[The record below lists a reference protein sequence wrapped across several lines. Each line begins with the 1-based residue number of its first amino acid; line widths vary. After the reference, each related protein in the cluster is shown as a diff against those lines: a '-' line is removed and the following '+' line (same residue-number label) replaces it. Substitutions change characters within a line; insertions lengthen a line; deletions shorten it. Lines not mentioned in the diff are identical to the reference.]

1 MKKRRGIL
9 FALGIVLTLSVAVPA
24 VAAENVTGTTV
35 TQDSAENEQEQ
46 EAPKE
51 NSTDA
56 AQIPQIQ
63 DEEKSADAA
72 GAEKEV
78 TPTWEKH
85 KTDGGEAWRLKLGE
99 STDPDNDGYAHDT
112 VYTNDGKTYCFNEEG
127 DMTTGYVK
135 VDASATDSSATDP
148 SAVKLDPG
156 LYYFSKEGNDPSTDT
171 LGSMLKDCWAQ
182 EADENGAWHYLGSD
196 GKAVNTGEKAGWQQP
211 EEDWYY
217 LKEDGTIDTSKAG
230 WVQIENVWMKA
241 GKGVAAIQKAGWY
254 QIENRW
260 YMLKNDGS
268 RDTSKVNWQ
277 QINGNWYFLKADG
290 SRDTSKT
297 GMQTGINGKTY
308 FLNAEG
314 VPQNGFQ
321 TVNGVAYYF
330 DVQAGTARQLGN
342 NWQQMNG
349 SWYWIEN
356 GRVAT
361 GWRAINGKWYYL
373 NPADGRML
381 TGFYKD
387 ATGQLFY
394 SDGSGAM
401 LSTTGWYLM
410 NGTWYWVNGNGSLAT
425 GWINVG
431 GTWYYMG
438 ENGAMKT
445 GWYQV
450 NGAWYYSNGSG
461 AMQTGW
467 LNRGGTWYYLT
478 GSGAMVEGW
487 AYIGGSWYYMV
498 PGNGAMVG
506 AGWHLID
513 NSWYYMNG
521 SGAMCSNRWIGN
533 YYVGGSGAML
543 TNTWVGSYWVGADGN
558 WIPNYD
564 PDQNA
569 KWVQDGNTWYYQR
582 TDGSR
587 ITNSWKK
594 INGTWYYFAG
604 SGAMLTGWNVVGG
617 SWYFFNG
624 SGAMQTGWGQVD
636 GSWYYFGGDGAMKTG
651 WINDG
656 KRNYYLKP
664 NGVWKNILI
673 GVIGNNEA
681 GAATTAAKVREM
693 GVDAVIVTGGY
704 DPSQYDGIII
714 PGGGDLDPSRY
725 GQANTGSSNIDNVLD
740 DRQIDAVKRSAEA
753 GKPVLGICKGIQLV
767 NVAFGGT
774 LNQNIGGH
782 MGVWHSAHVVAGGWL
797 SGVYSGSVSVL
808 SYHHQSIRD
817 LAPGF
822 QVDMRAGDGTVEAI
836 SNSAKRVYGV
846 QFHPEQMNND
856 AGNRCMKQFVAICT
870 N

>member
-35 TQDSAENEQEQ
+35 TQDSVENEQEQ

-51 NSTDA
+51 NDTDA

-63 DEEKSADAA
+63 DEEKSADVA

-78 TPTWEKH
+78 APTWEKY

-99 STDPDNDGYAHDT
+99 STDPDNNGYAHDT
-112 VYTNDGKTYCFNEEG
+112 VYTNDGKTYYINEDG

-135 VDASATDSSATDP
+135 VDDSATDP
-148 SAVKLDPG
+148 SADKLEPG

-182 EADENGAWHYLGSD
+182 EADENGAWYYLGSD
-196 GKAVNTGEKAGWQQP
+196 GKAVNTGEKTGWQQP

-217 LKEDGTIDTSKAG
+217 LKEDGTIDTSKTG

-241 GKGVAAIQKAGWY
+241 DKGVAVIQNAGWY

-260 YMLKNDGS
+260 YMLKNDGT

-277 QINGNWYFLKADG
+277 QINGSWYFLKTDG

-349 SWYWIEN
+349 AWYWIEN

-361 GWRAINGKWYYL
+361 GWRVINGKWYYL

-394 SDGSGAM
+394 SEGSGAM
-401 LSTTGWYLM
+401 LSTTGWYLL

-450 NGAWYYSNGSG
+450 KGVWYYSNGSG

-478 GSGAMVEGW
+478 GSGAMATGW
-487 AYIGGSWYYMV
+487 INLGGTWYYLN
-498 PGNGAMVG
+498 PGNGDMMG
-506 AGWHLID
+506 AGWHLI
-513 NSWYYMNG
+513 NNKWYYFDG
-521 SGAMCSNRWIGN
+521 SGAMYSNRWIGN
-533 YYVGGSGAML
+533 YYVGGNGDML
-543 TNTWVGSYWVGADGN
+543 TNTWVGSYWVGADGK

-564 PDQNA
+564 PDANA
-569 KWVQDGNTWYYQR
+569 NWVKSGNTWYYQR
-582 TDGSR
+582 PDGSKL
-587 ITNSWKK
+587 TNSWKR
-594 INGTWYYFAG
+594 IN
-604 SGAMLTGWNVVGG
+604 
-617 SWYFFNG
+617 
-624 SGAMQTGWGQVD
+624 
-636 GSWYYFGGDGAMKTG
+636 GSWYYFGADSAMTTG
-651 WINDG
+651 WKYVDGYKFYFGTDG
-656 KRNYYLKP
+656 KM
-664 NGVWKNILI
+664 VQDVDSLI
-673 GVIGNNEA
+673 GKQSSYKLTVNRVKCQVTAYAANETGNYCIPVKTFTCSV
-681 GAATTAAKVREM
+681 GKAATPTHVGTYQTLRKSNPVELM
-693 GVDAVIVTGGY
+693 GPSWGKYGTQINAYGDWFHSVACSNP
-704 DPSQYDGIII
+704 DP
-714 PGGGDLDPSRY
+714 
-725 GQANTGSSNIDNVLD
+725 T
-740 DRQIDAVKRSAEA
+740 
-753 GKPVLGICKGIQLV
+753 
-767 NVAFGGT
+767 
-774 LNQNIGGH
+774 
-782 MGVWHSAHVVAGGWL
+782 
-797 SGVYSGSVSVL
+797 YS
-808 SYHHQSIRD
+808 
-817 LAPGF
+817 LA
-822 QVDMRAGDGTVEAI
+822 
-836 SNSAKRVYGV
+836 
-846 QFHPEQMNND
+846 
-856 AGNRCMKQFVAICT
+856 AGNYNMLGQPASHGCVRLCVRDAKWIYDNCGLYTTVVVSDTEYTPFDKVPTIKIPAGQNWDPTDTDARR
-870 N
+870 

>member
-35 TQDSAENEQEQ
+35 TQDSVENEQEQ
-46 EAPKE
+46 EASKE
-51 NSTDA
+51 NETDA

-78 TPTWEKH
+78 APTWEKH

-99 STDPDNDGYAHDT
+99 STAPDNDGYAHDT
-112 VYTNDGKTYCFNEEG
+112 VYTNDGKIYYVYTIDGKTYCINKDG

-135 VDASATDSSATDP
+135 VDASATDPSATDP

-182 EADENGAWHYLGSD
+182 EADENGAWYYLGSD
-196 GKAVNTGEKAGWQQP
+196 GKTKNTGEKTGWQQP

-217 LKEDGTIDTSKAG
+217 LKEDGTIDTSKTG

-241 GKGVAAIQKAGWY
+241 DKGVAAIQNAGWY

-260 YMLKNDGS
+260 YMLKNDGT

-277 QINGNWYFLKADG
+277 QINGSWYFLKADG

-321 TVNGVAYYF
+321 IVNGVAYYF

-349 SWYWIEN
+349 AWYWIEN

-361 GWRAINGKWYYL
+361 GWRVINGKWYYL

-450 NGAWYYSNGSG
+450 KGVWYYSNGSG

-478 GSGAMVEGW
+478 GSGAMATGW
-487 AYIGGSWYYMV
+487 INLGGTWYYLN
-498 PGNGAMVG
+498 PGNGDMVG
-506 AGWHLID
+506 AGWHLI
-513 NSWYYMNG
+513 NNKWYYFGG
-521 SGAMCSNRWIGN
+521 SGAMYSNRWIGN
-533 YYVGGSGAML
+533 YYVGGNGEML
-543 TNTWVGSYWVGADGN
+543 TNTWVGSYWVGADGK

-564 PDQNA
+564 PDVNA
-569 KWVQDGNTWYYQR
+569 NWVKSGNTWYYQR
-582 TDGSR
+582 PDGSKL
-587 ITNSWKK
+587 TNSWKR
-594 INGTWYYFAG
+594 IN
-604 SGAMLTGWNVVGG
+604 
-617 SWYFFNG
+617 
-624 SGAMQTGWGQVD
+624 
-636 GSWYYFGGDGAMKTG
+636 GSWYYFGADGAMTTG
-651 WINDG
+651 WKYVDGYKFYFGTDG
-656 KRNYYLKP
+656 KMVQDVDK
-664 NGVWKNILI
+664 LI
-673 GVIGNNEA
+673 GKQSSYRITVNRVKCQVTVYAANETGNYCIPVKTFTCSVGKA
-681 GAATTAAKVREM
+681 GTPTHAGTYATLKKQNPVELMEPSWGKYGTQINNYGDWFHSVACSNPDPTYALAAGNYNMLGQPASHGCVRLCVRDAKWIYDNCGLYTR
-693 GVDAVIVTGGY
+693 VDISDTEYTPFDKAPTIKIPASQNW
-704 DPSQYDGIII
+704 DP
-714 PGGGDLDPSRY
+714 
-725 GQANTGSSNIDNVLD
+725 T
-740 DRQIDAVKRSAEA
+740 DA
-753 GKPVLGICKGIQLV
+753 
-767 NVAFGGT
+767 
-774 LNQNIGGH
+774 
-782 MGVWHSAHVVAGGWL
+782 
-797 SGVYSGSVSVL
+797 
-808 SYHHQSIRD
+808 D
-817 LAPGF
+817 
-822 QVDMRAGDGTVEAI
+822 
-836 SNSAKRVYGV
+836 AKR
-846 QFHPEQMNND
+846 
-856 AGNRCMKQFVAICT
+856 
-870 N
+870 

>member
-1 MKKRRGIL
+1 MYVRKNTGGEQMKKRRGIL
-9 FALGIVLTLSVAVPA
+9 FALGIVLSLSVAVPA

-35 TQDSAENEQEQ
+35 TQDSVENEQEQ
-46 EAPKE
+46 EASKE
-51 NSTDA
+51 NETDA

-78 TPTWEKH
+78 APTWEKH
-85 KTDGGEAWRLKLGE
+85 KTDGGEVWRLKLG
-99 STDPDNDGYAHDT
+99 DARDT
-112 VYTNDGKTYCFNEEG
+112 FYTNDGKTYYINKDG

-135 VDASATDSSATDP
+135 VDASATDPSATDP

-217 LKEDGTIDTSKAG
+217 LKEDGTIDTSKTG

-241 GKGVAAIQKAGWY
+241 DKGVAAIQNAGWY

-260 YMLKNDGS
+260 YMLKNDGT

-277 QINGNWYFLKADG
+277 QINGSWYFLKADG

-349 SWYWIEN
+349 AWYWIEN

-361 GWRAINGKWYYL
+361 GWRVINGKWYYL

-478 GSGAMVEGW
+478 GSGAMATGW
-487 AYIGGSWYYMV
+487 INLGGTWYYLN
-498 PGNGAMVG
+498 PGNGDMMG
-506 AGWHLID
+506 AGWHLI
-513 NSWYYMNG
+513 NNKWYYFGG
-521 SGAMCSNRWIGN
+521 SGAMYSNRWIGN
-533 YYVGGSGAML
+533 YYVGGNGDML
-543 TNTWVGSYWVGADGN
+543 TNTWVGSYWVGADGK

-564 PDQNA
+564 PDANA
-569 KWVQDGNTWYYQR
+569 NWVKSGNTWYYQR
-582 TDGSR
+582 PDGSKL
-587 ITNSWKK
+587 TNSWKR
-594 INGTWYYFAG
+594 IN
-604 SGAMLTGWNVVGG
+604 
-617 SWYFFNG
+617 
-624 SGAMQTGWGQVD
+624 
-636 GSWYYFGGDGAMKTG
+636 GSWYYFGADGAMTTG
-651 WINDG
+651 WKYVDGYKFYFGTDG
-656 KRNYYLKP
+656 KM
-664 NGVWKNILI
+664 VQDVDSLI
-673 GVIGNNEA
+673 GKQSSYKLTVNRVKCQVTAYAANETGNYCIPVKTFTCSV
-681 GAATTAAKVREM
+681 GKAATPTHVGTYQTLRKSNPVELM
-693 GVDAVIVTGGY
+693 GPSWGKYGTQINAYGDWFHSVACSNP
-704 DPSQYDGIII
+704 DP
-714 PGGGDLDPSRY
+714 
-725 GQANTGSSNIDNVLD
+725 T
-740 DRQIDAVKRSAEA
+740 
-753 GKPVLGICKGIQLV
+753 
-767 NVAFGGT
+767 
-774 LNQNIGGH
+774 
-782 MGVWHSAHVVAGGWL
+782 
-797 SGVYSGSVSVL
+797 YS
-808 SYHHQSIRD
+808 
-817 LAPGF
+817 LA
-822 QVDMRAGDGTVEAI
+822 
-836 SNSAKRVYGV
+836 
-846 QFHPEQMNND
+846 
-856 AGNRCMKQFVAICT
+856 AGNYNMLGQPASHGCVRLCVRDAKWIYDNCGLYTTVVVSDTEYTPFDKVPTIKIPAGQNWDPTDTDARR
-870 N
+870 

>member
-63 DEEKSADAA
+63 DEEKTADAD
-72 GAEKEV
+72 GKEKEV
-78 TPTWEKH
+78 TPTWEKYE
-85 KTDGGEAWRLKLGE
+85 TENGDVWRLKLGE
-99 STDPDNDGYAHDT
+99 STPPDNDGYARDT
-112 VYTNDGKTYCFNEEG
+112 VYTNNGNTYYINKDG
-127 DMTTGYVK
+127 DMSTGYVK
-135 VDASATDSSATDP
+135 VDDSATDP
-148 SAVKLDPG
+148 SADKLEPG
-156 LYYFSKEGNDPSTDT
+156 LYYFSKEGNDPSADT

-211 EEDWYY
+211 EKDWYY

-241 GKGVAAIQKAGWY
+241 GKGVATIQKAGWY

-361 GWRAINGKWYYL
+361 GWRVINGKWYYL

-401 LSTTGWYLM
+401 LSTTGWYQL

-450 NGAWYYSNGSG
+450 KGVWYYSNGSG

-478 GSGAMVEGW
+478 GSGAMATGW
-487 AYIGGSWYYMV
+487 INLGGTWYYLN
-498 PGNGAMVG
+498 PGNGDMVG
-506 AGWHLID
+506 AGWHLI
-513 NSWYYMNG
+513 NN
-521 SGAMCSNRWIGN
+521 
-533 YYVGGSGAML
+533 
-543 TNTWVGSYWVGADGN
+543 
-558 WIPNYD
+558 
-564 PDQNA
+564 
-569 KWVQDGNTWYYQR
+569 K
-582 TDGSR
+582 
-587 ITNSWKK
+587 
-594 INGTWYYFAG
+594 
-604 SGAMLTGWNVVGG
+604 
-617 SWYFFNG
+617 
-624 SGAMQTGWGQVD
+624 
-636 GSWYYFGGDGAMKTG
+636 WYYFGADGAMTTG
-651 WINDG
+651 WKYVDGYKFYFGTDG
-656 KRNYYLKP
+656 KMVQDVDK
-664 NGVWKNILI
+664 LI
-673 GVIGNNEA
+673 GKQSSYRITVNRVKCQVTVYAANETGNYCIPVKTFTCSVGKA
-681 GAATTAAKVREM
+681 GTPTHAGTYATLKKQNPVELMGPSWGKYGTQINNYGDWFHSVACSNPDPTYALAAGNYNMLGQPASHGCVRLCVRDAKWIYDNCGLYTR
-693 GVDAVIVTGGY
+693 VDISDTEYTPFDKAPTIKIPASQNW
-704 DPSQYDGIII
+704 DP
-714 PGGGDLDPSRY
+714 
-725 GQANTGSSNIDNVLD
+725 T
-740 DRQIDAVKRSAEA
+740 DA
-753 GKPVLGICKGIQLV
+753 
-767 NVAFGGT
+767 
-774 LNQNIGGH
+774 
-782 MGVWHSAHVVAGGWL
+782 
-797 SGVYSGSVSVL
+797 
-808 SYHHQSIRD
+808 D
-817 LAPGF
+817 
-822 QVDMRAGDGTVEAI
+822 
-836 SNSAKRVYGV
+836 AKR
-846 QFHPEQMNND
+846 
-856 AGNRCMKQFVAICT
+856 
-870 N
+870 

>member
-51 NSTDA
+51 NNTDA

-72 GAEKEV
+72 GAEKKV
-78 TPTWEKH
+78 APTWEKH
-85 KTDGGEAWRLKLGE
+85 ETNGGEAWRLKLGE
-99 STDPDNDGYAHDT
+99 STVPDNDGYAHDI
-112 VYTNDGKTYCFNEEG
+112 VYTNDGKTYYINKDG

-135 VDASATDSSATDP
+135 VDASATDPSATDP

-171 LGSMLKDCWAQ
+171 FGSMLKDCWAQ
-182 EADENGAWHYLGSD
+182 EADENGAWYYLGLD
-196 GKAVNTGEKAGWQQP
+196 GKAVNTGEKTGWQQP

-217 LKEDGTIDTSKAG
+217 LKEDGTIDTSKTG

-241 GKGVAAIQKAGWY
+241 DKGVAAIQNAGWY

-260 YMLKNDGS
+260 YMLKNDGT

-277 QINGNWYFLKADG
+277 QINGSWYFLKTDG

-349 SWYWIEN
+349 AWYWIEN

-361 GWRAINGKWYYL
+361 GWRVINGKWYYL

-401 LSTTGWYLM
+401 LSTTGWYLL

-450 NGAWYYSNGSG
+450 KGVWYYANGSG

-478 GSGAMVEGW
+478 GSGAMATGW
-487 AYIGGSWYYMV
+487 INLGGTWYYLN
-498 PGNGAMVG
+498 PGNGDMMG
-506 AGWHLID
+506 AGWHLI
-513 NSWYYMNG
+513 NNKWYYFGG
-521 SGAMCSNRWIGN
+521 SGAMYSNRWIGN
-533 YYVGGSGAML
+533 YYVGGNGEML
-543 TNTWVGSYWVGADGN
+543 TNTWVGSYWVGADGK

-564 PDQNA
+564 PDANA
-569 KWVQDGNTWYYQR
+569 NWVKSGNTWYYQR
-582 TDGSR
+582 PDGSKL
-587 ITNSWKK
+587 TNSWKR
-594 INGTWYYFAG
+594 IN
-604 SGAMLTGWNVVGG
+604 
-617 SWYFFNG
+617 
-624 SGAMQTGWGQVD
+624 
-636 GSWYYFGGDGAMKTG
+636 GSWYYFGADGAMTTG
-651 WINDG
+651 WKYVDGYKFYFGTDG
-656 KRNYYLKP
+656 KMVQDVDK
-664 NGVWKNILI
+664 LI
-673 GVIGNNEA
+673 GKQSSYRITVNRVKCQVTVYAANETGNYCIPVKTFTCSVGKA
-681 GAATTAAKVREM
+681 GTPTHAGTYATLKKQNPVELMGPSWGKYGTQINNYGDWFHSVACSNPDPTYALAAGNYNMLGQPASHGCVRLCVRDAKWIYDNCGLYTR
-693 GVDAVIVTGGY
+693 VDISDTEYTPFDKAPTIKIPASQNW
-704 DPSQYDGIII
+704 DP
-714 PGGGDLDPSRY
+714 
-725 GQANTGSSNIDNVLD
+725 T
-740 DRQIDAVKRSAEA
+740 DA
-753 GKPVLGICKGIQLV
+753 
-767 NVAFGGT
+767 
-774 LNQNIGGH
+774 
-782 MGVWHSAHVVAGGWL
+782 
-797 SGVYSGSVSVL
+797 
-808 SYHHQSIRD
+808 D
-817 LAPGF
+817 
-822 QVDMRAGDGTVEAI
+822 
-836 SNSAKRVYGV
+836 AKR
-846 QFHPEQMNND
+846 
-856 AGNRCMKQFVAICT
+856 
-870 N
+870 

>member
-1 MKKRRGIL
+1 M
-9 FALGIVLTLSVAVPA
+9 GIVLTLAVAVPA
-24 VAAENVTGTTV
+24 AAAENVTGTTV
-35 TQDSAENEQEQ
+35 TQDFAENEKQQ

-51 NSTDA
+51 NATDA

-63 DEEKSADAA
+63 DKEKSADAD

-78 TPTWEKH
+78 TPTWKKFETK
-85 KTDGGEAWRLKLGE
+85 DGVVWKLKLG
-99 STDPDNDGYAHDT
+99 DGDAHDT
-112 VYTNDGKTYCFNEEG
+112 VYTNDGKTYYINKDG
-127 DMTTGYVK
+127 GMTTGYVK
-135 VDASATDSSATDP
+135 VDDSATNP
-148 SAVKLDPG
+148 SADKLKPG
-156 LYYFSKEGNDPSTDT
+156 LYYFSKEGNNPSTDT

-182 EADENGAWHYLGSD
+182 EADGNGAWHYLGSD
-196 GKAVNTGEKAGWQQP
+196 GKAADTREKAGWQQP

-217 LKEDGTIDTSKAG
+217 LKEDGTVDTSKTG

-241 GKGVAAIQKAGWY
+241 DKGVAAIQNAGWY

-260 YMLKNDGS
+260 YMLKNDGT

-277 QINGNWYFLKADG
+277 QINGSWYFLKADG

-330 DVQAGTARQLGN
+330 DVQAGTARQLEN

-361 GWRAINGKWYYL
+361 GWRVINGKWYYL

-478 GSGAMVEGW
+478 GSGAMATGW
-487 AYIGGSWYYMV
+487 IKLGGTWYYLN
-498 PGNGAMVG
+498 PGNGDMKIGWYQVNGAWYYSNGSGAMQTGWLNHGGTWYYLTGSGAMATGWINLGGTWYYLNPGNGSMVG
-506 AGWHLID
+506 AGWHLI
-513 NSWYYMNG
+513 NNKWYYFDG
-521 SGAMCSNRWIGN
+521 SGAMYSNRWIGN
-533 YYVGGSGAML
+533 YYVGGNGEML
-543 TNTWVGSYWVGADGN
+543 ANTWVGSYWVGADGK

-564 PDQNA
+564 PDANA
-569 KWVQDGNTWYYQR
+569 NWVKSGNTWYYQR
-582 TDGSR
+582 PDGSR
-587 ITNSWKK
+587 LTNSWKR
-594 INGTWYYFAG
+594 IN
-604 SGAMLTGWNVVGG
+604 
-617 SWYFFNG
+617 
-624 SGAMQTGWGQVD
+624 
-636 GSWYYFGGDGAMKTG
+636 GSWYYFGADGAMTTG
-651 WINDG
+651 WKYVDGYKFYFGTDG
-656 KRNYYLKP
+656 KMVQDVDK
-664 NGVWKNILI
+664 LI
-673 GVIGNNEA
+673 GKQSSYKLTVNRVKCQVTVYAANETGNYCIPVKTFTCSVGKAETPTHVGTYQTLRKSNPVEL
-681 GAATTAAKVREM
+681 M
-693 GVDAVIVTGGY
+693 GPSWGKYGTQINAYGDWFHSVACSNP
-704 DPSQYDGIII
+704 DP
-714 PGGGDLDPSRY
+714 
-725 GQANTGSSNIDNVLD
+725 T
-740 DRQIDAVKRSAEA
+740 
-753 GKPVLGICKGIQLV
+753 
-767 NVAFGGT
+767 
-774 LNQNIGGH
+774 
-782 MGVWHSAHVVAGGWL
+782 
-797 SGVYSGSVSVL
+797 YS
-808 SYHHQSIRD
+808 
-817 LAPGF
+817 LA
-822 QVDMRAGDGTVEAI
+822 
-836 SNSAKRVYGV
+836 
-846 QFHPEQMNND
+846 
-856 AGNRCMKQFVAICT
+856 AGNYNMLGQPASHGCVRLCVRDAKWIYDNCGLYTTVVVSDTEYTPFDKVPTIKIPAGQNWDPTDTDARR
-870 N
+870 

>member
-1 MKKRRGIL
+1 MKKRRSIL
-9 FALGIVLTLSVAVPA
+9 FALGIVLTLSVAVPTI
-24 VAAENVTGTTV
+24 AAENVTGTTV

-46 EAPKE
+46 EASKE
-51 NSTDA
+51 NETDA

-63 DEEKSADAA
+63 DEEKTADAD
-72 GAEKEV
+72 GKEKEV
-78 TPTWEKH
+78 TPTWEKYE
-85 KTDGGEAWRLKLGE
+85 TENGDAWRLKLGE
-99 STDPDNDGYAHDT
+99 STPPDNDGYARDT
-112 VYTNDGKTYCFNEEG
+112 VYTNNGNTYYINKDG
-127 DMTTGYVK
+127 DMSTGYVK
-135 VDASATDSSATDP
+135 VDDSATDP
-148 SAVKLDPG
+148 SADKLEPG
-156 LYYFSKEGNDPSTDT
+156 LYYFSKEGNDPSADT

-217 LKEDGTIDTSKAG
+217 LKEDGTIDTSKTG

-241 GKGVAAIQKAGWY
+241 DKGVAAIQNAGWY

-277 QINGNWYFLKADG
+277 QINGSWYFLKTDG

-361 GWRAINGKWYYL
+361 GWRVINGKWYYL

-401 LSTTGWYLM
+401 LNTTGWYLL

-450 NGAWYYSNGSG
+450 KGAWYYSNGSG

-478 GSGAMVEGW
+478 GSGAMATGW
-487 AYIGGSWYYMV
+487 INLGGTWYYLN
-498 PGNGAMVG
+498 PGNGDMVG
-506 AGWHLID
+506 AGWHLI
-513 NSWYYMNG
+513 NNKWYYFGG
-521 SGAMCSNRWIGN
+521 SGAMYSNRWIGN
-533 YYVGGSGAML
+533 YYVGGNGEML
-543 TNTWVGSYWVGADGN
+543 SNTWVGSYWVGADGK

-564 PDQNA
+564 PDANA
-569 KWVQDGNTWYYQR
+569 NWVKSGNTWYYQR
-582 TDGSR
+582 PDGSKL
-587 ITNSWKK
+587 TNSWKR
-594 INGTWYYFAG
+594 IN
-604 SGAMLTGWNVVGG
+604 
-617 SWYFFNG
+617 
-624 SGAMQTGWGQVD
+624 
-636 GSWYYFGGDGAMKTG
+636 GSWYYFGADGAMTTG
-651 WINDG
+651 WKYVDGYKFYFGTDG
-656 KRNYYLKP
+656 KMVQDVDK
-664 NGVWKNILI
+664 LI
-673 GVIGNNEA
+673 GKQSSYRITVNRVKCQVTVYAANETGNYCIPVKTFTCSVGKA
-681 GAATTAAKVREM
+681 GTPTHAGTYATLKKQNPVELMGPSWGKYGTQINNYGDWFHSVACSNPDPTYALAAGNYNMLGQPASHGCVRLCVRDAKWIYDNCGLYTR
-693 GVDAVIVTGGY
+693 VDISDTEYTPFDKAPTIKIPAGQNW
-704 DPSQYDGIII
+704 DP
-714 PGGGDLDPSRY
+714 
-725 GQANTGSSNIDNVLD
+725 T
-740 DRQIDAVKRSAEA
+740 DA
-753 GKPVLGICKGIQLV
+753 
-767 NVAFGGT
+767 
-774 LNQNIGGH
+774 
-782 MGVWHSAHVVAGGWL
+782 
-797 SGVYSGSVSVL
+797 
-808 SYHHQSIRD
+808 D
-817 LAPGF
+817 
-822 QVDMRAGDGTVEAI
+822 
-836 SNSAKRVYGV
+836 AKR
-846 QFHPEQMNND
+846 
-856 AGNRCMKQFVAICT
+856 
-870 N
+870 

>member
-1 MKKRRGIL
+1 MYVRKNTGGEQMKKRRGIL
-9 FALGIVLTLSVAVPA
+9 FALGIVLSLSVAVPA

-35 TQDSAENEQEQ
+35 TQDSVENEQAQ
-46 EAPKE
+46 EASKE
-51 NSTDA
+51 NETDA

-63 DEEKSADAA
+63 DEEKTADAD
-72 GAEKEV
+72 GKEKEV
-78 TPTWEKH
+78 TPTWEKYE
-85 KTDGGEAWRLKLGE
+85 TENGDVWRLKLGE
-99 STDPDNDGYAHDT
+99 STPPDNDGYARDT
-112 VYTNDGKTYCFNEEG
+112 VYTNNGNTYYINKDR
-127 DMTTGYVK
+127 DMSTGYVK
-135 VDASATDSSATDP
+135 VDDSATDP
-148 SAVKLDPG
+148 SADKLEPG
-156 LYYFSKEGNDPSTDT
+156 LYYFSKEGNDPSADT

-211 EEDWYY
+211 EKDWYY

-241 GKGVAAIQKAGWY
+241 GKGVATIQKAGWY

-361 GWRAINGKWYYL
+361 GWRVINGKWYYL

-450 NGAWYYSNGSG
+450 KGVWYYSNGSG

-478 GSGAMVEGW
+478 GSGAMATGW
-487 AYIGGSWYYMV
+487 INLGGTWYYLN
-498 PGNGAMVG
+498 PGNGDMVG
-506 AGWHLID
+506 AGWHLI
-513 NSWYYMNG
+513 NNKWYYFGG
-521 SGAMCSNRWIGN
+521 SGAMYSNRWIGN
-533 YYVGGSGAML
+533 YYVGGNGEML
-543 TNTWVGSYWVGADGN
+543 TNTWVGSYWVGADGK

-564 PDQNA
+564 PDVNA
-569 KWVQDGNTWYYQR
+569 NWVKSGNTWYYQR
-582 TDGSR
+582 PDGSKL
-587 ITNSWKK
+587 TNSWKR
-594 INGTWYYFAG
+594 IN
-604 SGAMLTGWNVVGG
+604 
-617 SWYFFNG
+617 
-624 SGAMQTGWGQVD
+624 
-636 GSWYYFGGDGAMKTG
+636 GSWYYFGADGAMTTG
-651 WINDG
+651 WKYVDGYKFYFGTDG
-656 KRNYYLKP
+656 KMVQDVDK
-664 NGVWKNILI
+664 LI
-673 GVIGNNEA
+673 GKQSSYRITVNRVKCQVTVYAANETGNYCIPVKTFTCSVGKA
-681 GAATTAAKVREM
+681 GTPTHAGTYATLKKQNPVELMGPSWGKYGTQINNYGDWFHSVACSNPDPTYALAAGNYNMLGQPASHGCVRLCVRDAKWIYDNCGLYTR
-693 GVDAVIVTGGY
+693 VDISDTEYTPFDKAPTIKIPASQNW
-704 DPSQYDGIII
+704 DP
-714 PGGGDLDPSRY
+714 
-725 GQANTGSSNIDNVLD
+725 T
-740 DRQIDAVKRSAEA
+740 DA
-753 GKPVLGICKGIQLV
+753 
-767 NVAFGGT
+767 
-774 LNQNIGGH
+774 
-782 MGVWHSAHVVAGGWL
+782 
-797 SGVYSGSVSVL
+797 
-808 SYHHQSIRD
+808 D
-817 LAPGF
+817 
-822 QVDMRAGDGTVEAI
+822 
-836 SNSAKRVYGV
+836 AKR
-846 QFHPEQMNND
+846 
-856 AGNRCMKQFVAICT
+856 
-870 N
+870 

>member
-1 MKKRRGIL
+1 MYVRKNTGGEQMKKRRGIL

-63 DEEKSADAA
+63 DEEKTADAD
-72 GAEKEV
+72 GKEKEV
-78 TPTWEKH
+78 TPTWEKYE
-85 KTDGGEAWRLKLGE
+85 TENGDVWRLKLGE
-99 STDPDNDGYAHDT
+99 STPPDNDGYARDT
-112 VYTNDGKTYCFNEEG
+112 VYTNNGNTYYINKDG
-127 DMTTGYVK
+127 DMSTGYVK
-135 VDASATDSSATDP
+135 VDDSATDP
-148 SAVKLDPG
+148 SADKLEPG
-156 LYYFSKEGNDPSTDT
+156 LYYFSKEGNDPSADT

-211 EEDWYY
+211 EKDWYY

-241 GKGVAAIQKAGWY
+241 GKGVATIQKAGWY

-361 GWRAINGKWYYL
+361 GWRVINGKWYYL

-450 NGAWYYSNGSG
+450 KGVWYYSNGSG

-478 GSGAMVEGW
+478 GSGAMATGW
-487 AYIGGSWYYMV
+487 INLGGTWYYLN
-498 PGNGAMVG
+498 PGNGDMVG
-506 AGWHLID
+506 AGWHLI
-513 NSWYYMNG
+513 NNKWYYFGG
-521 SGAMCSNRWIGN
+521 SGAMYSNRWIGN
-533 YYVGGSGAML
+533 YYVGGNGEML
-543 TNTWVGSYWVGADGN
+543 TNTWVGSYWVGADGK

-564 PDQNA
+564 PDVNA
-569 KWVQDGNTWYYQR
+569 NWVKSGNTWYYQR
-582 TDGSR
+582 PDGSKL
-587 ITNSWKK
+587 TNSWKR
-594 INGTWYYFAG
+594 IN
-604 SGAMLTGWNVVGG
+604 
-617 SWYFFNG
+617 
-624 SGAMQTGWGQVD
+624 
-636 GSWYYFGGDGAMKTG
+636 GSWYYFGADGAMTTG
-651 WINDG
+651 WKYVDGYKFYFGTDG
-656 KRNYYLKP
+656 KMVQDVDK
-664 NGVWKNILI
+664 LI
-673 GVIGNNEA
+673 GKQSSYRITVNRVKCQVTVYAANETGNYCIPVKTFTCSVGKA
-681 GAATTAAKVREM
+681 GTPTHAGPYATLKKQNPVELMGPSWGKYGTQINNYGDWFHSVACSNPDPTYALAAGNYNMLGQPASHGCVRLCVRDAKWIYDNCGLYTR
-693 GVDAVIVTGGY
+693 VDISDTEYTPFDKAPTIKIPASQNW
-704 DPSQYDGIII
+704 DP
-714 PGGGDLDPSRY
+714 
-725 GQANTGSSNIDNVLD
+725 T
-740 DRQIDAVKRSAEA
+740 DA
-753 GKPVLGICKGIQLV
+753 
-767 NVAFGGT
+767 
-774 LNQNIGGH
+774 
-782 MGVWHSAHVVAGGWL
+782 
-797 SGVYSGSVSVL
+797 
-808 SYHHQSIRD
+808 D
-817 LAPGF
+817 
-822 QVDMRAGDGTVEAI
+822 
-836 SNSAKRVYGV
+836 AKR
-846 QFHPEQMNND
+846 
-856 AGNRCMKQFVAICT
+856 
-870 N
+870 

>member
-35 TQDSAENEQEQ
+35 TQDSVENEQEQ
-46 EAPKE
+46 EASKE
-51 NSTDA
+51 NETDA

-72 GAEKEV
+72 GAEKKV
-78 TPTWEKH
+78 APTWEKH

-99 STDPDNDGYAHDT
+99 NSYAHDT
-112 VYTNDGKTYCFNEEG
+112 FYINNGKTYYINKDG

-135 VDASATDSSATDP
+135 VDHPATDL
-148 SAVKLDPG
+148 SAVKFDPG

-182 EADENGAWHYLGSD
+182 EADENGAWHYLGSN
-196 GKAVNTGEKAGWQQP
+196 GKAGNTGEKAGWQQP

-217 LKEDGTIDTSKAG
+217 LKEDGTIDTSKTG

-241 GKGVAAIQKAGWY
+241 DKGVAAIQNAGWY

-260 YMLKNDGS
+260 YMLKNDGT

-277 QINGNWYFLKADG
+277 QINGSWYFLKADG

-349 SWYWIEN
+349 AWYWIEN

-361 GWRAINGKWYYL
+361 GWRVINGKWYYL

-401 LSTTGWYLM
+401 LSTTGWYQL

-450 NGAWYYSNGSG
+450 KGVWYYSNGSG

-478 GSGAMVEGW
+478 GSGAMATGW
-487 AYIGGSWYYMV
+487 INLGGTWYYLN
-498 PGNGAMVG
+498 PGNGDMVG
-506 AGWHLID
+506 AGWHLI
-513 NSWYYMNG
+513 NNQWYYFGG
-521 SGAMCSNRWIGN
+521 SGAMYSNRWIGN
-533 YYVGGSGAML
+533 YYVGGNGNML
-543 TNTWVGSYWVGADGN
+543 SNTWVGSYWVGADGK

-564 PDQNA
+564 PDANA
-569 KWVQDGNTWYYQR
+569 NWVKSGNTWYYQR
-582 TDGSR
+582 PDGSKL
-587 ITNSWKK
+587 TNSWKR
-594 INGTWYYFAG
+594 IN
-604 SGAMLTGWNVVGG
+604 
-617 SWYFFNG
+617 
-624 SGAMQTGWGQVD
+624 
-636 GSWYYFGGDGAMKTG
+636 GSWYYFGADGAMTTG
-651 WINDG
+651 WKYVDGYKFYFGTDG
-656 KRNYYLKP
+656 KMVQDVDK
-664 NGVWKNILI
+664 LI
-673 GVIGNNEA
+673 GKQSSYKLTVNRVKCQVTVYAANETGNYCIPVKTFTCSV
-681 GAATTAAKVREM
+681 GKAATPTHVGTYQTVRKSNPVELM
-693 GVDAVIVTGGY
+693 GPSWGKYGTQINAYGDWFHSVACSNP
-704 DPSQYDGIII
+704 DP
-714 PGGGDLDPSRY
+714 
-725 GQANTGSSNIDNVLD
+725 T
-740 DRQIDAVKRSAEA
+740 
-753 GKPVLGICKGIQLV
+753 
-767 NVAFGGT
+767 
-774 LNQNIGGH
+774 
-782 MGVWHSAHVVAGGWL
+782 
-797 SGVYSGSVSVL
+797 YS
-808 SYHHQSIRD
+808 
-817 LAPGF
+817 LA
-822 QVDMRAGDGTVEAI
+822 
-836 SNSAKRVYGV
+836 
-846 QFHPEQMNND
+846 
-856 AGNRCMKQFVAICT
+856 AGNYNMLGQPASHGCVRLCVRDAKWIYDNCGLYTTVVVSDTEYTPFDKVPTIKIPAGQNWDPTDTDARR
-870 N
+870 

>member
-35 TQDSAENEQEQ
+35 TQDSAENEQAQ
-46 EAPKE
+46 EASKE
-51 NSTDA
+51 NETDA

-78 TPTWEKH
+78 APTWEKY
-85 KTDGGEAWRLKLGE
+85 KTDGGEVWRLKLG
-99 STDPDNDGYAHDT
+99 DGYPYDT
-112 VYTNDGKTYCFNEEG
+112 VYIIDGKTYYVYTIDGKTYCINEGG

-135 VDASATDSSATDP
+135 VDDSATGP
-148 SAVKLDPG
+148 E

-171 LGSMLKDCWAQ
+171 HGSMLKDCWAQ

-217 LKEDGTIDTSKAG
+217 LKEDGTIDTSKTG

-241 GKGVAAIQKAGWY
+241 DKGVAAIQNAGWY

-260 YMLKNDGS
+260 YMLKNDGT

-277 QINGNWYFLKADG
+277 QINGSWYFLKADG

-361 GWRAINGKWYYL
+361 GWRVINGKWYYL

-401 LSTTGWYLM
+401 LSTTGWYLL

-450 NGAWYYSNGSG
+450 KGAWYYSNGSG

-478 GSGAMVEGW
+478 GSGAMATGW
-487 AYIGGSWYYMV
+487 INLGGTWYYLN
-498 PGNGAMVG
+498 PGNGDMVG
-506 AGWHLID
+506 AGWHLI
-513 NSWYYMNG
+513 NNKWYYFGG
-521 SGAMCSNRWIGN
+521 SGAMYSNRWIGN
-533 YYVGGSGAML
+533 YYVGGNGEML
-543 TNTWVGSYWVGADGN
+543 TNTWVGSYWVGADGK

-564 PDQNA
+564 PDVNA
-569 KWVQDGNTWYYQR
+569 NWVKSGNTWYYQR
-582 TDGSR
+582 PDGSKL
-587 ITNSWKK
+587 TNSWKR
-594 INGTWYYFAG
+594 IN
-604 SGAMLTGWNVVGG
+604 
-617 SWYFFNG
+617 
-624 SGAMQTGWGQVD
+624 
-636 GSWYYFGGDGAMKTG
+636 GSWYYFGADGAMTTG
-651 WINDG
+651 WKYVDGYKFYFGTDG
-656 KRNYYLKP
+656 KMVQDVDK
-664 NGVWKNILI
+664 LI
-673 GVIGNNEA
+673 GKQSSYKLTVNRVKCQVTVYAANETGNYCIPVKTFTCSV
-681 GAATTAAKVREM
+681 GKAATPTHVGTYQTVRKSNPVELM
-693 GVDAVIVTGGY
+693 GPSWGKYGTQINAYGDWFHSVACSNP
-704 DPSQYDGIII
+704 DP
-714 PGGGDLDPSRY
+714 
-725 GQANTGSSNIDNVLD
+725 T
-740 DRQIDAVKRSAEA
+740 
-753 GKPVLGICKGIQLV
+753 
-767 NVAFGGT
+767 
-774 LNQNIGGH
+774 
-782 MGVWHSAHVVAGGWL
+782 
-797 SGVYSGSVSVL
+797 YS
-808 SYHHQSIRD
+808 
-817 LAPGF
+817 LA
-822 QVDMRAGDGTVEAI
+822 
-836 SNSAKRVYGV
+836 
-846 QFHPEQMNND
+846 
-856 AGNRCMKQFVAICT
+856 AGNYNMLGQPASHGCVRLCVRDAKWIYDNCGLYTTVVVSDTEYTPFDKVPTIKIPAGQNWDPTDTDARR
-870 N
+870 

>member
-1 MKKRRGIL
+1 MYVRKNTGGEQMKKRRGIL

-35 TQDSAENEQEQ
+35 TQDSAENEQAQ
-46 EAPKE
+46 KAPKE
-51 NSTDA
+51 NDTDA

-78 TPTWEKH
+78 APTWEKH
-85 KTDGGEAWRLKLGE
+85 ETENGDAWRLKLGE
-99 STDPDNDGYAHDT
+99 STPPDNDGYARDT
-112 VYTNDGKTYCFNEEG
+112 VYTNNGNTYYINKDG
-127 DMTTGYVK
+127 DMSIGYVK
-135 VDASATDSSATDP
+135 VDDSATDP
-148 SAVKLDPG
+148 SADKLEPG
-156 LYYFSKEGNDPSTDT
+156 LYYFSKEGNDPSVDT

-211 EEDWYY
+211 EKDWYY

-241 GKGVAAIQKAGWY
+241 DKGVAAIQKAGWY

-330 DVQAGTARQLGN
+330 DVQAGTARQLEN

-361 GWRAINGKWYYL
+361 GWRVIDGKWYYL

-387 ATGQLFY
+387 AIGQLFY

-401 LSTTGWYLM
+401 LSTTGWYQM

-450 NGAWYYSNGSG
+450 KGAWYYSNGSG

-478 GSGAMVEGW
+478 GSGAMATGW
-487 AYIGGSWYYMV
+487 INLGGTWYYLDPANGAMKTGWYQVKGVWYYSNGSGAMV
-498 PGNGAMVG
+498 TGWLNRGGTWYYLTGSGAMATGWINLGGTWYYLNPGNGDMVG
-506 AGWHLID
+506 AGWHLI
-513 NSWYYMNG
+513 NNKWYYFGG
-521 SGAMCSNRWIGN
+521 SGAMYSNRWIGN
-533 YYVGGSGAML
+533 YYVGGNGEML
-543 TNTWVGSYWVGADGN
+543 TNTWVGSYWVGADGK

-564 PDQNA
+564 PDVNA
-569 KWVQDGNTWYYQR
+569 NWVKSGNTWYYQR
-582 TDGSR
+582 PDGSKL
-587 ITNSWKK
+587 TNSWKR
-594 INGTWYYFAG
+594 IN
-604 SGAMLTGWNVVGG
+604 
-617 SWYFFNG
+617 
-624 SGAMQTGWGQVD
+624 
-636 GSWYYFGGDGAMKTG
+636 GSWYYFGADGAMTTG
-651 WINDG
+651 WKYVDGYKFYFGTDG
-656 KRNYYLKP
+656 KMVQDVDK
-664 NGVWKNILI
+664 LI
-673 GVIGNNEA
+673 GKQSSYKLTVNRVKCQVTVYAANETGNYCIPVKTFTCSV
-681 GAATTAAKVREM
+681 GKAATPTHVGTYQTVRKSNPVELM
-693 GVDAVIVTGGY
+693 GPSWGKYGTQINAYGDWFHSVACSNP
-704 DPSQYDGIII
+704 DP
-714 PGGGDLDPSRY
+714 
-725 GQANTGSSNIDNVLD
+725 T
-740 DRQIDAVKRSAEA
+740 
-753 GKPVLGICKGIQLV
+753 
-767 NVAFGGT
+767 
-774 LNQNIGGH
+774 
-782 MGVWHSAHVVAGGWL
+782 
-797 SGVYSGSVSVL
+797 YS
-808 SYHHQSIRD
+808 
-817 LAPGF
+817 LA
-822 QVDMRAGDGTVEAI
+822 
-836 SNSAKRVYGV
+836 
-846 QFHPEQMNND
+846 
-856 AGNRCMKQFVAICT
+856 AGNYNMLGQPASHGCVRLCVRDAKWIYDNCGIYTTVVVSDTEYTPFDKVPTIKIPAGQNWDPTDTDARR
-870 N
+870 

>member
-1 MKKRRGIL
+1 M
-9 FALGIVLTLSVAVPA
+9 S
-24 VAAENVTGTTV
+24 
-35 TQDSAENEQEQ
+35 
-46 EAPKE
+46 
-51 NSTDA
+51 
-56 AQIPQIQ
+56 
-63 DEEKSADAA
+63 
-72 GAEKEV
+72 
-78 TPTWEKH
+78 
-85 KTDGGEAWRLKLGE
+85 
-99 STDPDNDGYAHDT
+99 
-112 VYTNDGKTYCFNEEG
+112 
-127 DMTTGYVK
+127 TGYVK
-135 VDASATDSSATDP
+135 VDDSATDP
-148 SAVKLDPG
+148 SADKLEPG
-156 LYYFSKEGNDPSTDT
+156 LYYFSKEGNDPSADT

-211 EEDWYY
+211 EKDWYY

-241 GKGVAAIQKAGWY
+241 GKGVATIQKAGWY

-361 GWRAINGKWYYL
+361 GWRVINGKWYYL

-450 NGAWYYSNGSG
+450 KGVWYYSNGSG

-478 GSGAMVEGW
+478 GSGAMATGW
-487 AYIGGSWYYMV
+487 INLGGTWYYLN
-498 PGNGAMVG
+498 PGNGDMVG
-506 AGWHLID
+506 AGWHLI
-513 NSWYYMNG
+513 NNKWYYFGG
-521 SGAMCSNRWIGN
+521 SGAMYSNRWIGN
-533 YYVGGSGAML
+533 YYVGGNGEML
-543 TNTWVGSYWVGADGN
+543 TNTWVGSYWVGADGK

-564 PDQNA
+564 PDVNA
-569 KWVQDGNTWYYQR
+569 NWVKSGNTWYYQR
-582 TDGSR
+582 PDGSKL
-587 ITNSWKK
+587 TNSWKR
-594 INGTWYYFAG
+594 IN
-604 SGAMLTGWNVVGG
+604 
-617 SWYFFNG
+617 
-624 SGAMQTGWGQVD
+624 
-636 GSWYYFGGDGAMKTG
+636 GSWYYFGADGAMTTG
-651 WINDG
+651 WKYVDGYKFYFGTDG
-656 KRNYYLKP
+656 KMVQDVDK
-664 NGVWKNILI
+664 LI
-673 GVIGNNEA
+673 GKQSSYRITVNRVKCQVTVYAANETGNYCIPVKTFTCSVGKA
-681 GAATTAAKVREM
+681 GTPTHAGTYATLKKQNPVELMGPSWGKYGTQINNYGDWFHSVACSNPDPTYALAAGNYNMLGQPASHGCVRLCVRDAKWIYDNCGLYTR
-693 GVDAVIVTGGY
+693 VDISDTEYTPFDKAPTIKIPASQNW
-704 DPSQYDGIII
+704 DP
-714 PGGGDLDPSRY
+714 
-725 GQANTGSSNIDNVLD
+725 T
-740 DRQIDAVKRSAEA
+740 DA
-753 GKPVLGICKGIQLV
+753 
-767 NVAFGGT
+767 
-774 LNQNIGGH
+774 
-782 MGVWHSAHVVAGGWL
+782 
-797 SGVYSGSVSVL
+797 
-808 SYHHQSIRD
+808 D
-817 LAPGF
+817 
-822 QVDMRAGDGTVEAI
+822 
-836 SNSAKRVYGV
+836 AKR
-846 QFHPEQMNND
+846 
-856 AGNRCMKQFVAICT
+856 
-870 N
+870 

>member
-9 FALGIVLTLSVAVPA
+9 FALGIVLSLSVAVPA

-35 TQDSAENEQEQ
+35 TQDSVENEQAQ
-46 EAPKE
+46 EASKE
-51 NSTDA
+51 NETDA

-63 DEEKSADAA
+63 DEEKTADAD
-72 GAEKEV
+72 GKEKEV
-78 TPTWEKH
+78 TPTWEKYE
-85 KTDGGEAWRLKLGE
+85 TENGDVWRLKLGE
-99 STDPDNDGYAHDT
+99 STPPDNDGYARDT
-112 VYTNDGKTYCFNEEG
+112 VYTNNGNTYYINKDR
-127 DMTTGYVK
+127 DMSTGYVK
-135 VDASATDSSATDP
+135 VDDSATDP
-148 SAVKLDPG
+148 SADKLEPG
-156 LYYFSKEGNDPSTDT
+156 LYYFSKEGNDPSADT

-211 EEDWYY
+211 EKDWYY

-241 GKGVAAIQKAGWY
+241 GKGVATIQKAGWY

-361 GWRAINGKWYYL
+361 GWRVINGKWYYL

-450 NGAWYYSNGSG
+450 KGVWYYSNGSG

-478 GSGAMVEGW
+478 GSGAMATGW
-487 AYIGGSWYYMV
+487 INLGGTWYYLN
-498 PGNGAMVG
+498 PGNGDMVG
-506 AGWHLID
+506 AGWHLI
-513 NSWYYMNG
+513 NNKWYYFGG
-521 SGAMCSNRWIGN
+521 SGAMYSNRWIGN
-533 YYVGGSGAML
+533 YYVGGNGEML
-543 TNTWVGSYWVGADGN
+543 TNTWVGSYWVGADGK

-564 PDQNA
+564 PDVNA
-569 KWVQDGNTWYYQR
+569 NWVKSGNIWYYQR
-582 TDGSR
+582 PDGSKL
-587 ITNSWKK
+587 TNSWKR
-594 INGTWYYFAG
+594 IN
-604 SGAMLTGWNVVGG
+604 
-617 SWYFFNG
+617 
-624 SGAMQTGWGQVD
+624 
-636 GSWYYFGGDGAMKTG
+636 GSWYYFGADGAMTTG
-651 WINDG
+651 WKYVDGYKFYFGTDG
-656 KRNYYLKP
+656 KMVQDVDK
-664 NGVWKNILI
+664 LI
-673 GVIGNNEA
+673 GKQSSYRITVNRVKCQVTVYAANETGNYCIPVKTFTCSVGKA
-681 GAATTAAKVREM
+681 GTPTHAGTYATLKKQNPVELMGPSWGKYGTQINNYGDWFHSVACSNPDPTYALAAGNYNMLGQPASHGCVRLCVRDAKWIYDNCGLYTR
-693 GVDAVIVTGGY
+693 VDISDTEYTPFDKAPTIKIPASQNW
-704 DPSQYDGIII
+704 DP
-714 PGGGDLDPSRY
+714 
-725 GQANTGSSNIDNVLD
+725 T
-740 DRQIDAVKRSAEA
+740 DA
-753 GKPVLGICKGIQLV
+753 
-767 NVAFGGT
+767 
-774 LNQNIGGH
+774 
-782 MGVWHSAHVVAGGWL
+782 
-797 SGVYSGSVSVL
+797 
-808 SYHHQSIRD
+808 D
-817 LAPGF
+817 
-822 QVDMRAGDGTVEAI
+822 
-836 SNSAKRVYGV
+836 AKR
-846 QFHPEQMNND
+846 
-856 AGNRCMKQFVAICT
+856 
-870 N
+870 

>member
-1 MKKRRGIL
+1 MYVRKNTGGEQMKKRRGIL
-9 FALGIVLTLSVAVPA
+9 FALGIVLSLSVAVPA

-35 TQDSAENEQEQ
+35 TQDSVENEQAQ
-46 EAPKE
+46 EASKE
-51 NSTDA
+51 NETDA

-63 DEEKSADAA
+63 DEEKTADAD
-72 GAEKEV
+72 GKEKEV
-78 TPTWEKH
+78 TPTWEKYE
-85 KTDGGEAWRLKLGE
+85 TENGDVWRLKLGE
-99 STDPDNDGYAHDT
+99 STPPDNDGYARDT
-112 VYTNDGKTYCFNEEG
+112 VYTNNGNTYYINKDR
-127 DMTTGYVK
+127 DMSTGYVK
-135 VDASATDSSATDP
+135 VDDSATDP
-148 SAVKLDPG
+148 SADKLEPG
-156 LYYFSKEGNDPSTDT
+156 LYYFSKEGNDPSADT

-211 EEDWYY
+211 EKDWYY

-361 GWRAINGKWYYL
+361 GWRVINGKWYYL

-450 NGAWYYSNGSG
+450 KGVWYYSNGSG

-478 GSGAMVEGW
+478 GSGAMATGW
-487 AYIGGSWYYMV
+487 INLGGTWYYLN
-498 PGNGAMVG
+498 PGNGDMVG
-506 AGWHLID
+506 AGWHLI
-513 NSWYYMNG
+513 NNKWYYFGG
-521 SGAMCSNRWIGN
+521 SGAMYSNRWIGN
-533 YYVGGSGAML
+533 YYVGGNGEML
-543 TNTWVGSYWVGADGN
+543 TNTWVGSYWVGADGK

-564 PDQNA
+564 PDVNA
-569 KWVQDGNTWYYQR
+569 NWVKSGNTWYYQR
-582 TDGSR
+582 PDGSKL
-587 ITNSWKK
+587 TNSWKR
-594 INGTWYYFAG
+594 IN
-604 SGAMLTGWNVVGG
+604 
-617 SWYFFNG
+617 
-624 SGAMQTGWGQVD
+624 
-636 GSWYYFGGDGAMKTG
+636 GSWYYFGADGAMTTG
-651 WINDG
+651 WKYVDGYKFYFGTDG
-656 KRNYYLKP
+656 KMVQDVDK
-664 NGVWKNILI
+664 LI
-673 GVIGNNEA
+673 GKQSSYRITVNRVKCQVTVYAANETGNYCIPVKTFTCSVGKA
-681 GAATTAAKVREM
+681 GTPTHAGTYATLKKQNPVELMGPSWGKYGTQINNYGDWFHSVACSNPDPTYALAAGNYNMLGQPASHGCVRLCVRDAKWIYDNCGLYTR
-693 GVDAVIVTGGY
+693 VDISDTEYTPFDKAPTIKIPASQNW
-704 DPSQYDGIII
+704 DP
-714 PGGGDLDPSRY
+714 
-725 GQANTGSSNIDNVLD
+725 T
-740 DRQIDAVKRSAEA
+740 DA
-753 GKPVLGICKGIQLV
+753 
-767 NVAFGGT
+767 
-774 LNQNIGGH
+774 
-782 MGVWHSAHVVAGGWL
+782 
-797 SGVYSGSVSVL
+797 
-808 SYHHQSIRD
+808 D
-817 LAPGF
+817 
-822 QVDMRAGDGTVEAI
+822 
-836 SNSAKRVYGV
+836 AKR
-846 QFHPEQMNND
+846 
-856 AGNRCMKQFVAICT
+856 
-870 N
+870 

>member
-1 MKKRRGIL
+1 MYVRKNTGGEQMKKRRGIL
-9 FALGIVLTLSVAVPA
+9 FALGIVLSLSVAVPA

-35 TQDSAENEQEQ
+35 TQDSVENEQAQ
-46 EAPKE
+46 EASKE
-51 NSTDA
+51 NETDA

-63 DEEKSADAA
+63 DEEKTADAD
-72 GAEKEV
+72 GKEKEV
-78 TPTWEKH
+78 TPTWEKYE
-85 KTDGGEAWRLKLGE
+85 TENGDVWRLKLGE
-99 STDPDNDGYAHDT
+99 STPPDNDGYARDT
-112 VYTNDGKTYCFNEEG
+112 VYTNNGNTYYINKDR
-127 DMTTGYVK
+127 DMSTGYVK
-135 VDASATDSSATDP
+135 VDDSATDP
-148 SAVKLDPG
+148 SADKLEPG
-156 LYYFSKEGNDPSTDT
+156 LYYFSKEGNDPSADT
-171 LGSMLKDCWAQ
+171 LGSMLKDCWTQ

-211 EEDWYY
+211 EKDWYY

-241 GKGVAAIQKAGWY
+241 GKGVATIQKAGWY

-361 GWRAINGKWYYL
+361 GWRVINGKWYYL

-450 NGAWYYSNGSG
+450 KGVWYYSNGSG

-478 GSGAMVEGW
+478 GSGAMATGW
-487 AYIGGSWYYMV
+487 INLGGTWYYLN
-498 PGNGAMVG
+498 PGNGDMVG
-506 AGWHLID
+506 AGWHLI
-513 NSWYYMNG
+513 NNKWYYFGG
-521 SGAMCSNRWIGN
+521 SGAMYSNRWIGN
-533 YYVGGSGAML
+533 YYVGGNGEML
-543 TNTWVGSYWVGADGN
+543 TNTWVGSYWVGADGK

-564 PDQNA
+564 PDVNA
-569 KWVQDGNTWYYQR
+569 NWVKSGNTWYYQR
-582 TDGSR
+582 PDGSKL
-587 ITNSWKK
+587 TNSWKR
-594 INGTWYYFAG
+594 IN
-604 SGAMLTGWNVVGG
+604 
-617 SWYFFNG
+617 
-624 SGAMQTGWGQVD
+624 
-636 GSWYYFGGDGAMKTG
+636 GSWYYFGADGAMTTG
-651 WINDG
+651 WKYVDGYKFYFGTDG
-656 KRNYYLKP
+656 KMVQDVDK
-664 NGVWKNILI
+664 LI
-673 GVIGNNEA
+673 GKQSSYRITVNRVKCQVTVYAANETGNYCIPVKTFTCSVGKA
-681 GAATTAAKVREM
+681 GTPTHAGTYATLKKQNPVELMGPSWGKYGTQINNYGDWFHSVACSNPDPTYALAAGNYNMLGQPASHGCVRLCVRDAKWIYDNCGLYTR
-693 GVDAVIVTGGY
+693 VDISDTEYTPFDKAPTIKIPASQNW
-704 DPSQYDGIII
+704 DP
-714 PGGGDLDPSRY
+714 
-725 GQANTGSSNIDNVLD
+725 T
-740 DRQIDAVKRSAEA
+740 DA
-753 GKPVLGICKGIQLV
+753 
-767 NVAFGGT
+767 
-774 LNQNIGGH
+774 
-782 MGVWHSAHVVAGGWL
+782 
-797 SGVYSGSVSVL
+797 
-808 SYHHQSIRD
+808 D
-817 LAPGF
+817 
-822 QVDMRAGDGTVEAI
+822 
-836 SNSAKRVYGV
+836 AKR
-846 QFHPEQMNND
+846 
-856 AGNRCMKQFVAICT
+856 
-870 N
+870 

>member
-9 FALGIVLTLSVAVPA
+9 FALGIVLSLSVAVPA

-35 TQDSAENEQEQ
+35 TQDSVENEQAQ
-46 EAPKE
+46 EASKE
-51 NSTDA
+51 NETDA

-63 DEEKSADAA
+63 DEEKTADAD
-72 GAEKEV
+72 GKEKEV
-78 TPTWEKH
+78 TPTWEKYE
-85 KTDGGEAWRLKLGE
+85 TENGDVWRLKLGE
-99 STDPDNDGYAHDT
+99 STPPDNDGYARDT
-112 VYTNDGKTYCFNEEG
+112 VYTNNGNTYYINKDGN
-127 DMTTGYVK
+127 MSTGYVK
-135 VDASATDSSATDP
+135 VDDSATDP
-148 SAVKLDPG
+148 SADKLEPG
-156 LYYFSKEGNDPSTDT
+156 LYYFSKEGNDPSADT

-211 EEDWYY
+211 EKDWYY

-241 GKGVAAIQKAGWY
+241 GKGVATIQKAGWY

-361 GWRAINGKWYYL
+361 GWRVINGKWYYL

-401 LSTTGWYLM
+401 LSTTGWYLL

-450 NGAWYYSNGSG
+450 KGVWYYSNGSG
-461 AMQTGW
+461 AMVTGW

-478 GSGAMVEGW
+478 GSGAMATGW
-487 AYIGGSWYYMV
+487 INLGGTWYYLN
-498 PGNGAMVG
+498 PGNGDMVG
-506 AGWHLID
+506 AGWHLI
-513 NSWYYMNG
+513 NNKWYYFGG
-521 SGAMCSNRWIGN
+521 SGAMYSNRWIGN
-533 YYVGGSGAML
+533 YYVGGNGEML
-543 TNTWVGSYWVGADGN
+543 TNTWVGSYWVGADGK

-564 PDQNA
+564 PDVNA
-569 KWVQDGNTWYYQR
+569 NWVKSGNTWYYQR
-582 TDGSR
+582 PDGSKL
-587 ITNSWKK
+587 TNSWKR
-594 INGTWYYFAG
+594 IN
-604 SGAMLTGWNVVGG
+604 
-617 SWYFFNG
+617 
-624 SGAMQTGWGQVD
+624 
-636 GSWYYFGGDGAMKTG
+636 GSWYYFGADGAMTTG
-651 WINDG
+651 WKYVDGYKFYFGTDG
-656 KRNYYLKP
+656 KMVQDVDK
-664 NGVWKNILI
+664 LI
-673 GVIGNNEA
+673 GKQSSYRITVNRVKCQVTVYAANETGNYCIPVKTFTCSVGKA
-681 GAATTAAKVREM
+681 GTPTHAGTYATLKKQNPVELMGPSWGKYGTQINNYGDWFHSVACSNPDPTYALAAGNYNMLGQPASHGCVRLCVRDAKWIYDNCGLYTR
-693 GVDAVIVTGGY
+693 VDISDTEYTPFDKAPTIKIPASQNW
-704 DPSQYDGIII
+704 DP
-714 PGGGDLDPSRY
+714 
-725 GQANTGSSNIDNVLD
+725 T
-740 DRQIDAVKRSAEA
+740 DA
-753 GKPVLGICKGIQLV
+753 
-767 NVAFGGT
+767 
-774 LNQNIGGH
+774 
-782 MGVWHSAHVVAGGWL
+782 
-797 SGVYSGSVSVL
+797 
-808 SYHHQSIRD
+808 D
-817 LAPGF
+817 
-822 QVDMRAGDGTVEAI
+822 
-836 SNSAKRVYGV
+836 AKR
-846 QFHPEQMNND
+846 
-856 AGNRCMKQFVAICT
+856 
-870 N
+870 

>member
-9 FALGIVLTLSVAVPA
+9 FALGIVLSLSVAVPA

-35 TQDSAENEQEQ
+35 TQDSVENEQAQ
-46 EAPKE
+46 EASKE
-51 NSTDA
+51 NETDA

-63 DEEKSADAA
+63 DEEKTADAD
-72 GAEKEV
+72 GKEKEV
-78 TPTWEKH
+78 TPTWEKYE
-85 KTDGGEAWRLKLGE
+85 TENGDVWRLKLGE
-99 STDPDNDGYAHDT
+99 STPPDNDGYARDT
-112 VYTNDGKTYCFNEEG
+112 VYTNNGNTYYINKDR
-127 DMTTGYVK
+127 DMSTGYVK
-135 VDASATDSSATDP
+135 VDDSATDP
-148 SAVKLDPG
+148 SADKLEPG
-156 LYYFSKEGNDPSTDT
+156 LYYFSKEGNDPSADT

-211 EEDWYY
+211 EKDWYY

-241 GKGVAAIQKAGWY
+241 GKGVATIQKAGWY

-342 NWQQMNG
+342 NWQQMND

-361 GWRAINGKWYYL
+361 GWRVINGKWYYL

-450 NGAWYYSNGSG
+450 KGVWYYSNGSG
-461 AMQTGW
+461 AMVTGW

-478 GSGAMVEGW
+478 GSGAMATGW
-487 AYIGGSWYYMV
+487 INLGGTWYYLN
-498 PGNGAMVG
+498 PGNGDMVG
-506 AGWHLID
+506 AGWHLI
-513 NSWYYMNG
+513 NNKWYYFGG
-521 SGAMCSNRWIGN
+521 SGAMYSNRWIGN
-533 YYVGGSGAML
+533 YYVGGNGEML
-543 TNTWVGSYWVGADGN
+543 TNTWVGSYWVGADGK

-564 PDQNA
+564 PDVNA
-569 KWVQDGNTWYYQR
+569 NWVKSGNTWYYQR
-582 TDGSR
+582 PDGSKL
-587 ITNSWKK
+587 TNSWKR
-594 INGTWYYFAG
+594 IN
-604 SGAMLTGWNVVGG
+604 
-617 SWYFFNG
+617 
-624 SGAMQTGWGQVD
+624 
-636 GSWYYFGGDGAMKTG
+636 GSWYYFGADGAMTTG
-651 WINDG
+651 WKYVDGYKFYFGTDG
-656 KRNYYLKP
+656 KMVQDVDK
-664 NGVWKNILI
+664 LI
-673 GVIGNNEA
+673 GKQSSYRITVNRVKCQVTVYAANETGNYCIPVKTFTCSVGKA
-681 GAATTAAKVREM
+681 GTPTHAGTYATLKKQNPVELMGPSWGKYGTQINNYGDWFHSVACSNPDPTYALAAGNYNMLGQPASHGCVRLCVRDAKWIYDNCGLYTR
-693 GVDAVIVTGGY
+693 VDISDTEYTPFDKAPTIKIPASQNW
-704 DPSQYDGIII
+704 DP
-714 PGGGDLDPSRY
+714 
-725 GQANTGSSNIDNVLD
+725 T
-740 DRQIDAVKRSAEA
+740 DA
-753 GKPVLGICKGIQLV
+753 
-767 NVAFGGT
+767 
-774 LNQNIGGH
+774 
-782 MGVWHSAHVVAGGWL
+782 
-797 SGVYSGSVSVL
+797 
-808 SYHHQSIRD
+808 D
-817 LAPGF
+817 
-822 QVDMRAGDGTVEAI
+822 
-836 SNSAKRVYGV
+836 AKR
-846 QFHPEQMNND
+846 
-856 AGNRCMKQFVAICT
+856 
-870 N
+870 

>member
-1 MKKRRGIL
+1 MYVRKNTGGEQMKKRRGIL

-35 TQDSAENEQEQ
+35 TQDSVENEQEQ
-46 EAPKE
+46 EASKE
-51 NSTDA
+51 NETDA

-72 GAEKEV
+72 GAEKKV
-78 TPTWEKH
+78 APTWEKH

-99 STDPDNDGYAHDT
+99 NSYAHDT
-112 VYTNDGKTYCFNEEG
+112 FYTNDGKTYYINEDG

-135 VDASATDSSATDP
+135 VDDSATDP
-148 SAVKLDPG
+148 SADKLEPG

-182 EADENGAWHYLGSD
+182 EADENGAWYYLGSD
-196 GKAVNTGEKAGWQQP
+196 GKAVNTGEKTGWQQP

-217 LKEDGTIDTSKAG
+217 LKEDGTIDTSKTG

-241 GKGVAAIQKAGWY
+241 DKGVAVIQNAGWY

-260 YMLKNDGS
+260 YMLKNDGT

-277 QINGNWYFLKADG
+277 QINGSWYFLKTDG

-349 SWYWIEN
+349 AWYWIEN

-361 GWRAINGKWYYL
+361 GWRVINGKWYYL

-394 SDGSGAM
+394 SEGSGAM
-401 LSTTGWYLM
+401 LSTTGWYLL

-450 NGAWYYSNGSG
+450 KGVWYYSNGSG

-478 GSGAMVEGW
+478 GSGAMATGW
-487 AYIGGSWYYMV
+487 INLGGTWYYLN
-498 PGNGAMVG
+498 PGNGDMMG
-506 AGWHLID
+506 AGWHLI
-513 NSWYYMNG
+513 NNKWYYFDG
-521 SGAMCSNRWIGN
+521 SGAMYSNRWIGN
-533 YYVGGSGAML
+533 YYVGGNGDML
-543 TNTWVGSYWVGADGN
+543 TNTWVGSYWVGADGK

-564 PDQNA
+564 PDANA
-569 KWVQDGNTWYYQR
+569 NWVKSGNTWYYQR
-582 TDGSR
+582 PDGSKL
-587 ITNSWKK
+587 TNSWKR
-594 INGTWYYFAG
+594 IN
-604 SGAMLTGWNVVGG
+604 
-617 SWYFFNG
+617 
-624 SGAMQTGWGQVD
+624 
-636 GSWYYFGGDGAMKTG
+636 GSWYYFGADSAMTTG
-651 WINDG
+651 WKYVDGYKFYFGTDG
-656 KRNYYLKP
+656 KM
-664 NGVWKNILI
+664 VQDVDSLI
-673 GVIGNNEA
+673 GKQSSYKLTVNRVKCQVTAYAANETGNYCIPVKTFTCSV
-681 GAATTAAKVREM
+681 GKAATPTHVGTYQTLRKSNPVELM
-693 GVDAVIVTGGY
+693 GPSWGKYGTQINAYGDWFHSVACSNP
-704 DPSQYDGIII
+704 DP
-714 PGGGDLDPSRY
+714 
-725 GQANTGSSNIDNVLD
+725 T
-740 DRQIDAVKRSAEA
+740 
-753 GKPVLGICKGIQLV
+753 
-767 NVAFGGT
+767 
-774 LNQNIGGH
+774 
-782 MGVWHSAHVVAGGWL
+782 
-797 SGVYSGSVSVL
+797 YS
-808 SYHHQSIRD
+808 
-817 LAPGF
+817 LA
-822 QVDMRAGDGTVEAI
+822 
-836 SNSAKRVYGV
+836 
-846 QFHPEQMNND
+846 
-856 AGNRCMKQFVAICT
+856 AGNYNMLGQPASHGCVRLCVRDAKWIYDNCGLYTTVVVSDTEYTPFDKVPTIKIPAGQNWDPTDTDARR
-870 N
+870 

>member
-35 TQDSAENEQEQ
+35 TQDSVENEQEQ
-46 EAPKE
+46 EASKE
-51 NSTDA
+51 NETDA

-72 GAEKEV
+72 GAEKKV
-78 TPTWEKH
+78 APTWEKH

-99 STDPDNDGYAHDT
+99 NSYAHDT
-112 VYTNDGKTYCFNEEG
+112 FYINNGKTYYINKDG

-135 VDASATDSSATDP
+135 VDHPATDL
-148 SAVKLDPG
+148 SAVKFDPG

-182 EADENGAWHYLGSD
+182 EADENGAWHYLGSN
-196 GKAVNTGEKAGWQQP
+196 GKAGNTGEKTGWQQP

-217 LKEDGTIDTSKAG
+217 LKEDGTIDTSKTG

-241 GKGVAAIQKAGWY
+241 DKGVAAIQNAGWY

-260 YMLKNDGS
+260 YMLKNDGT

-277 QINGNWYFLKADG
+277 QINGSWYFLKADG

-349 SWYWIEN
+349 AWYWIEN

-361 GWRAINGKWYYL
+361 GWRVINGKWYYL

-401 LSTTGWYLM
+401 LSTTGWYQL

-450 NGAWYYSNGSG
+450 KGAWYYSNGSG

-478 GSGAMVEGW
+478 GSGAMATGW
-487 AYIGGSWYYMV
+487 INLGGTWYYLN
-498 PGNGAMVG
+498 PGNGDMVG
-506 AGWHLID
+506 AGWHLI
-513 NSWYYMNG
+513 NNKWYYFGG
-521 SGAMCSNRWIGN
+521 SGAMYSNRWIGN
-533 YYVGGSGAML
+533 YYVGGNGEML
-543 TNTWVGSYWVGADGN
+543 TNTWVGSYWVGADGK

-564 PDQNA
+564 PDVNA
-569 KWVQDGNTWYYQR
+569 NWVKSGNTWYYQR
-582 TDGSR
+582 PDGSKL
-587 ITNSWKK
+587 TNSWKR
-594 INGTWYYFAG
+594 IN
-604 SGAMLTGWNVVGG
+604 
-617 SWYFFNG
+617 
-624 SGAMQTGWGQVD
+624 
-636 GSWYYFGGDGAMKTG
+636 GSWYYFGADGAMTTG
-651 WINDG
+651 WKYVDGYKFYFGTDG
-656 KRNYYLKP
+656 KMVQDVDK
-664 NGVWKNILI
+664 LI
-673 GVIGNNEA
+673 GKQSSYRITVNRVKCQVTVYAANETGNYCIPVKTFTCSVGKA
-681 GAATTAAKVREM
+681 GTPTHAGTYATLKKQNPVELMGPSWGKYGTQINNYGDWFHSVACSNPDPTYALAAGNYNMLGQPASHGCVRLCVRDAKWIYDNCGLYTR
-693 GVDAVIVTGGY
+693 VDISDTEYTPFDKAPTIKIPASQNW
-704 DPSQYDGIII
+704 DP
-714 PGGGDLDPSRY
+714 
-725 GQANTGSSNIDNVLD
+725 T
-740 DRQIDAVKRSAEA
+740 DA
-753 GKPVLGICKGIQLV
+753 
-767 NVAFGGT
+767 
-774 LNQNIGGH
+774 
-782 MGVWHSAHVVAGGWL
+782 
-797 SGVYSGSVSVL
+797 
-808 SYHHQSIRD
+808 D
-817 LAPGF
+817 
-822 QVDMRAGDGTVEAI
+822 
-836 SNSAKRVYGV
+836 AKR
-846 QFHPEQMNND
+846 
-856 AGNRCMKQFVAICT
+856 
-870 N
+870 

>member
-1 MKKRRGIL
+1 MKKRRSIL

-78 TPTWEKH
+78 APTWEKY

-99 STDPDNDGYAHDT
+99 NGYAHDT
-112 VYTNDGKTYCFNEEG
+112 FYTNDGKTYYINKDG

-135 VDASATDSSATDP
+135 VDDSVTDP
-148 SAVKLDPG
+148 SAEKPGPG

-182 EADENGAWHYLGSD
+182 EADENGAWYYLGSD
-196 GKAVNTGEKAGWQQP
+196 GKAVNTGEKTGWQQP

-217 LKEDGTIDTSKAG
+217 LKEDGTIDTSKTG

-241 GKGVAAIQKAGWY
+241 DKGVAVIQNAGWY

-260 YMLKNDGS
+260 YMLKNDGT

-277 QINGNWYFLKADG
+277 QINGSWYFLKADG

-361 GWRAINGKWYYL
+361 GWRVINGKWYYL

-478 GSGAMVEGW
+478 GSGAMATGW
-487 AYIGGSWYYMV
+487 INLGGTWYYLN
-498 PGNGAMVG
+498 PGNGDMVG
-506 AGWHLID
+506 AGWHLI
-513 NSWYYMNG
+513 NNKWYYF
-521 SGAMCSNRWIGN
+521 
-533 YYVGGSGAML
+533 GGSGAMYS
-543 TNTWVGSYWVGADGN
+543 NRW
-558 WIPNYD
+558 
-564 PDQNA
+564 
-569 KWVQDGNTWYYQR
+569 K
-582 TDGSR
+582 R
-587 ITNSWKK
+587 IN
-594 INGTWYYFAG
+594 
-604 SGAMLTGWNVVGG
+604 
-617 SWYFFNG
+617 
-624 SGAMQTGWGQVD
+624 
-636 GSWYYFGGDGAMKTG
+636 GSWYYFGADGAMTTG
-651 WINDG
+651 WKYVDGYKFYFGTDG
-656 KRNYYLKP
+656 KMVQDVDK
-664 NGVWKNILI
+664 LI
-673 GVIGNNEA
+673 GKQSSYKLTVNRVKCQVTVYAANETGNYCIPVKTFTCSV
-681 GAATTAAKVREM
+681 GKAATPTHVGTYQTVRKSNPVELM
-693 GVDAVIVTGGY
+693 GPSWGKYGTQINAYGDWFHSVACSNP
-704 DPSQYDGIII
+704 DP
-714 PGGGDLDPSRY
+714 
-725 GQANTGSSNIDNVLD
+725 T
-740 DRQIDAVKRSAEA
+740 
-753 GKPVLGICKGIQLV
+753 
-767 NVAFGGT
+767 
-774 LNQNIGGH
+774 
-782 MGVWHSAHVVAGGWL
+782 
-797 SGVYSGSVSVL
+797 YS
-808 SYHHQSIRD
+808 
-817 LAPGF
+817 LA
-822 QVDMRAGDGTVEAI
+822 
-836 SNSAKRVYGV
+836 
-846 QFHPEQMNND
+846 
-856 AGNRCMKQFVAICT
+856 AGNYNMLGQPASHGCVRLCVRDAKWIYDNCGIYTTVVVSDTEYTPFDKVPTIKIPAGQNWDPTDTDARR
-870 N
+870 

>member
-1 MKKRRGIL
+1 MYVRKNTGGEQMKKRRGIL
-9 FALGIVLTLSVAVPA
+9 FALGIVLSLSVAVPA

-35 TQDSAENEQEQ
+35 TQDSVENEQEQ
-46 EAPKE
+46 EASKE
-51 NSTDA
+51 NETDA

-78 TPTWEKH
+78 APTWEKH
-85 KTDGGEAWRLKLGE
+85 KTDGGEVWRLKL
-99 STDPDNDGYAHDT
+99 SDARDT
-112 VYTNDGKTYCFNEEG
+112 FYTNDGKTYYINKDG

-135 VDASATDSSATDP
+135 VDASATDPSATDP

-217 LKEDGTIDTSKAG
+217 LKEDGTIDTSKTG

-241 GKGVAAIQKAGWY
+241 DKGVAAIQNAGWY

-260 YMLKNDGS
+260 YMLKNDGT

-277 QINGNWYFLKADG
+277 QINGSWYFLKADG

-349 SWYWIEN
+349 AWYWIEN

-361 GWRAINGKWYYL
+361 GWRVINGKWYYL

-478 GSGAMVEGW
+478 GSGAMATGW
-487 AYIGGSWYYMV
+487 INLGGTWYYLN
-498 PGNGAMVG
+498 PGNGDMVG
-506 AGWHLID
+506 AGWHLI
-513 NSWYYMNG
+513 NNKWYYFGG
-521 SGAMCSNRWIGN
+521 SGAMYSNRWIGN
-533 YYVGGSGAML
+533 YYVGGNGEML
-543 TNTWVGSYWVGADGN
+543 TNTWVGSYWVGADGK

-564 PDQNA
+564 PDANA
-569 KWVQDGNTWYYQR
+569 NWVKSGNTWYYQR
-582 TDGSR
+582 PDGSKL
-587 ITNSWKK
+587 TNSWKR
-594 INGTWYYFAG
+594 IN
-604 SGAMLTGWNVVGG
+604 
-617 SWYFFNG
+617 
-624 SGAMQTGWGQVD
+624 
-636 GSWYYFGGDGAMKTG
+636 GSWYYFGADGAMTTG
-651 WINDG
+651 WKYVDGYKFYFGTDG
-656 KRNYYLKP
+656 KM
-664 NGVWKNILI
+664 VQDVDSLI
-673 GVIGNNEA
+673 GKQSSYRITVNRVKCQVTVYAANETGNYCIPVKTFTCSVGKAETPTHA
-681 GAATTAAKVREM
+681 GTYATLKKQNPVELMGPSWGKYGTQINNYGDWFHSVACSNPDPTYALAAGNYNMLGQPASHGCVRLCVRDAKWIYDNCGLYTR
-693 GVDAVIVTGGY
+693 VDISDTEYTPFDKAPTIKIPASQNW
-704 DPSQYDGIII
+704 DP
-714 PGGGDLDPSRY
+714 
-725 GQANTGSSNIDNVLD
+725 T
-740 DRQIDAVKRSAEA
+740 DA
-753 GKPVLGICKGIQLV
+753 
-767 NVAFGGT
+767 
-774 LNQNIGGH
+774 
-782 MGVWHSAHVVAGGWL
+782 
-797 SGVYSGSVSVL
+797 
-808 SYHHQSIRD
+808 D
-817 LAPGF
+817 
-822 QVDMRAGDGTVEAI
+822 
-836 SNSAKRVYGV
+836 AKR
-846 QFHPEQMNND
+846 
-856 AGNRCMKQFVAICT
+856 
-870 N
+870 

>member
-1 MKKRRGIL
+1 MYVRKNTGGEQMKKRRGIL
-9 FALGIVLTLSVAVPA
+9 FALGIVLSLSVAVPA

-35 TQDSAENEQEQ
+35 TQDSVENEQEQ
-46 EAPKE
+46 EASKE
-51 NSTDA
+51 NETDA

-78 TPTWEKH
+78 APTWEKH

-99 STDPDNDGYAHDT
+99 NSYAHDT
-112 VYTNDGKTYCFNEEG
+112 FYTNDGKTYYINKDG

-135 VDASATDSSATDP
+135 VDASATDPSATDP

-182 EADENGAWHYLGSD
+182 EADENGAWYYLGLD
-196 GKAVNTGEKAGWQQP
+196 GKAVNTGEKTGWQQP

-217 LKEDGTIDTSKAG
+217 LKEDGTIDTSKTG

-241 GKGVAAIQKAGWY
+241 DKGVAAIQNAGWY

-260 YMLKNDGS
+260 YMLKNDGT

-277 QINGNWYFLKADG
+277 QINGSWYFLKADG

-349 SWYWIEN
+349 AWYWIEN

-361 GWRAINGKWYYL
+361 GWRVINGKWYYL

-401 LSTTGWYLM
+401 LSTTGWYLL

-450 NGAWYYSNGSG
+450 KGVWYYSNGSG

-478 GSGAMVEGW
+478 GSGAMATGW
-487 AYIGGSWYYMV
+487 INLGGTWYYLN
-498 PGNGAMVG
+498 PGNGDMMG
-506 AGWHLID
+506 AGWHLI
-513 NSWYYMNG
+513 NNKWYYFGG
-521 SGAMCSNRWIGN
+521 SGAMYSNRWIGN
-533 YYVGGSGAML
+533 YYVGGNGEML
-543 TNTWVGSYWVGADGN
+543 TNTWVGSYWVGADGK

-564 PDQNA
+564 PDANA
-569 KWVQDGNTWYYQR
+569 NWVKSGNTWYYQR
-582 TDGSR
+582 PDGSKL
-587 ITNSWKK
+587 TNSWKR
-594 INGTWYYFAG
+594 IN
-604 SGAMLTGWNVVGG
+604 
-617 SWYFFNG
+617 
-624 SGAMQTGWGQVD
+624 
-636 GSWYYFGGDGAMKTG
+636 GSWYYFGADGAMTTG
-651 WINDG
+651 WKYVDGYKFYFGTDG
-656 KRNYYLKP
+656 KM
-664 NGVWKNILI
+664 VQDVDSLI
-673 GVIGNNEA
+673 GKQSSYKLTVNRVKCQVTAYAANETGNYCIPVKTFTCSV
-681 GAATTAAKVREM
+681 GKAATPTHVGTYQTLRKSNPVELM
-693 GVDAVIVTGGY
+693 GPSWGKYGTQINAYGDWFHSVACSNP
-704 DPSQYDGIII
+704 DP
-714 PGGGDLDPSRY
+714 
-725 GQANTGSSNIDNVLD
+725 T
-740 DRQIDAVKRSAEA
+740 
-753 GKPVLGICKGIQLV
+753 
-767 NVAFGGT
+767 
-774 LNQNIGGH
+774 
-782 MGVWHSAHVVAGGWL
+782 
-797 SGVYSGSVSVL
+797 YS
-808 SYHHQSIRD
+808 
-817 LAPGF
+817 LA
-822 QVDMRAGDGTVEAI
+822 
-836 SNSAKRVYGV
+836 
-846 QFHPEQMNND
+846 
-856 AGNRCMKQFVAICT
+856 AGNYNMLGQPASHGCVRLCVRDAKWIYDNCGLYTTVVVSDTEYTPFDKVPTIKIPAGQNWDPTDTDARR
-870 N
+870 

>member
-1 MKKRRGIL
+1 MKKRRSIL
-9 FALGIVLTLSVAVPA
+9 FALGIVLTLSVAVPTI
-24 VAAENVTGTTV
+24 AAENVTGTTV
-35 TQDSAENEQEQ
+35 TQDFAENEKEQ

-51 NSTDA
+51 NETDA
-56 AQIPQIQ
+56 VPISQRQ
-63 DEEKSADAA
+63 DEEKSADAD
-72 GAEKEV
+72 GEEKEV
-78 TPTWEKH
+78 TPTWEKYE
-85 KTDGGEAWRLKLGE
+85 TEDGDAWRLKLGE
-99 STDPDNDGYAHDT
+99 STAPDNGYAHDT
-112 VYTNDGKTYCFNEEG
+112 VYTNEGKTYYINKNG

-135 VDASATDSSATDP
+135 VDESATAD
-148 SAVKLDPG
+148 KLEPG

-196 GKAVNTGEKAGWQQP
+196 GKAVNTGEKAGWQKP

-241 GKGVAAIQKAGWY
+241 DKGVAAIQNAGWY

-260 YMLKNDGS
+260 YMLKNDGT
-268 RDTSKVNWQ
+268 RDTSKVDWQ
-277 QINGNWYFLKADG
+277 QINGSWYFLKADG

-321 TVNGVAYYF
+321 IVNGVAYYF

-361 GWRAINGKWYYL
+361 GWRVINGKWYYL

-401 LSTTGWYLM
+401 LTTTGWYLM

-478 GSGAMVEGW
+478 GSGAMATGW
-487 AYIGGSWYYMV
+487 INLGGTWYYLN
-498 PGNGAMVG
+498 PGNGDMVG
-506 AGWHLID
+506 AGWHLI
-513 NSWYYMNG
+513 NNKWYYFGG
-521 SGAMCSNRWIGN
+521 SGAMYSNRWIGN
-533 YYVGGSGAML
+533 YYVGGNGEMM
-543 TNTWVGSYWVGADGN
+543 TNTWVGSYWVGADGK
-558 WIPNYD
+558 WIPNYN
-564 PDQNA
+564 PDANA
-569 KWVQDGNTWYYQR
+569 NWVKSGNTWYYQR
-582 TDGSR
+582 PDGSKL
-587 ITNSWKK
+587 TNSWKR
-594 INGTWYYFAG
+594 IN
-604 SGAMLTGWNVVGG
+604 
-617 SWYFFNG
+617 
-624 SGAMQTGWGQVD
+624 
-636 GSWYYFGGDGAMKTG
+636 GSWYYFGADGAMTTG
-651 WINDG
+651 WKYVDGYKFYFGTDG
-656 KRNYYLKP
+656 KMVQDVDK
-664 NGVWKNILI
+664 LI
-673 GVIGNNEA
+673 GEQSSYRITVNRVKCQVTVYAANETGNYCIPVKTFTCSVGKA
-681 GAATTAAKVREM
+681 GTPTHAGTYATLKKQNPVELMGPSWGKYGTQINNYGDWFHSVACSNPDPTYALAAGNYNMLGQPASHGCVRLCVRDAKWIYDNCGLYTR
-693 GVDAVIVTGGY
+693 VDISDTEYTPFDKAPTIKIPAGQNW
-704 DPSQYDGIII
+704 DP
-714 PGGGDLDPSRY
+714 
-725 GQANTGSSNIDNVLD
+725 T
-740 DRQIDAVKRSAEA
+740 DA
-753 GKPVLGICKGIQLV
+753 
-767 NVAFGGT
+767 
-774 LNQNIGGH
+774 
-782 MGVWHSAHVVAGGWL
+782 
-797 SGVYSGSVSVL
+797 
-808 SYHHQSIRD
+808 D
-817 LAPGF
+817 
-822 QVDMRAGDGTVEAI
+822 
-836 SNSAKRVYGV
+836 AKR
-846 QFHPEQMNND
+846 
-856 AGNRCMKQFVAICT
+856 
-870 N
+870 

>member
-9 FALGIVLTLSVAVPA
+9 FALGIVLSLSVAVPA

-35 TQDSAENEQEQ
+35 TQDSVENEQAQ
-46 EAPKE
+46 EASKE
-51 NSTDA
+51 NETDA

-63 DEEKSADAA
+63 DEEKTADAD
-72 GAEKEV
+72 GKEKEV
-78 TPTWEKH
+78 TPTWEKYE
-85 KTDGGEAWRLKLGE
+85 TENGDVWRLKLGE
-99 STDPDNDGYAHDT
+99 STPPDNDGYARDT
-112 VYTNDGKTYCFNEEG
+112 VYTNNGNTYYINKDR
-127 DMTTGYVK
+127 DMSTGYVK
-135 VDASATDSSATDP
+135 VADSATDP
-148 SAVKLDPG
+148 SADKLEPG
-156 LYYFSKEGNDPSTDT
+156 LYYFSKEGNDPSADT

-211 EEDWYY
+211 EKDWYY

-241 GKGVAAIQKAGWY
+241 GKGVATIQKAGWY

-361 GWRAINGKWYYL
+361 GWRVINGKWYYL

-450 NGAWYYSNGSG
+450 KGVWYYSNGSG

-478 GSGAMVEGW
+478 GSGAMATGW
-487 AYIGGSWYYMV
+487 INLGGTWYYLN
-498 PGNGAMVG
+498 PGNGDMVG
-506 AGWHLID
+506 AGWHLI
-513 NSWYYMNG
+513 NNKWYYFGG
-521 SGAMCSNRWIGN
+521 SGAMYSNRWIGN
-533 YYVGGSGAML
+533 YYVGGNGEML
-543 TNTWVGSYWVGADGN
+543 TNTWVGSYWVGADGK

-564 PDQNA
+564 PDVNA
-569 KWVQDGNTWYYQR
+569 NWVKSGNTWYYQR
-582 TDGSR
+582 PDGSKL
-587 ITNSWKK
+587 TNSWKR
-594 INGTWYYFAG
+594 IN
-604 SGAMLTGWNVVGG
+604 
-617 SWYFFNG
+617 
-624 SGAMQTGWGQVD
+624 
-636 GSWYYFGGDGAMKTG
+636 GSWYYFGADGAMTTG
-651 WINDG
+651 WKYVDGYKFYFGTDG
-656 KRNYYLKP
+656 KMVQDVDK
-664 NGVWKNILI
+664 LI
-673 GVIGNNEA
+673 GKQSSYRITVNRVKCQVTVYAANETGNYCIPVKTFTCSVGKA
-681 GAATTAAKVREM
+681 GTPTHAGTYATLKKQNPVELMGPSWGKYGTQINNYGDWFHSVACSNPDPTYALAAGNYNMLGQPASHGCVRLCVRDAKWIYDNCGLYTR
-693 GVDAVIVTGGY
+693 VDISDTEYTPFDKAPTIKIPASQNW
-704 DPSQYDGIII
+704 DP
-714 PGGGDLDPSRY
+714 
-725 GQANTGSSNIDNVLD
+725 T
-740 DRQIDAVKRSAEA
+740 DA
-753 GKPVLGICKGIQLV
+753 
-767 NVAFGGT
+767 
-774 LNQNIGGH
+774 
-782 MGVWHSAHVVAGGWL
+782 
-797 SGVYSGSVSVL
+797 
-808 SYHHQSIRD
+808 D
-817 LAPGF
+817 
-822 QVDMRAGDGTVEAI
+822 
-836 SNSAKRVYGV
+836 AKR
-846 QFHPEQMNND
+846 
-856 AGNRCMKQFVAICT
+856 
-870 N
+870 

>member
-1 MKKRRGIL
+1 MKKRRSIL

-51 NSTDA
+51 NNTDA

-99 STDPDNDGYAHDT
+99 NTDPDNDGYAHDT
-112 VYTNDGKTYCFNEEG
+112 VYTNDGKTYYINEDG

-135 VDASATDSSATDP
+135 VDDSATDP
-148 SAVKLDPG
+148 SADKLEPG
-156 LYYFSKEGNDPSTDT
+156 LYYFSKEGNDPSADT

-182 EADENGAWHYLGSD
+182 EVDENGAWHYLGSD

-217 LKEDGTIDTSKAG
+217 LKEDGTIDTSKTG

-241 GKGVAAIQKAGWY
+241 DKGVAAIQNAGWY

-260 YMLKNDGS
+260 YMLKNDGT

-277 QINGNWYFLKADG
+277 QINGSWYFLKTDG

-361 GWRAINGKWYYL
+361 GWRVINGKWYYL

-401 LSTTGWYLM
+401 LTTTGWYLM

-450 NGAWYYSNGSG
+450 KGAWYYSNGSG

-478 GSGAMVEGW
+478 GSGAMATGW
-487 AYIGGSWYYMV
+487 INLGGTWYYLN
-498 PGNGAMVG
+498 PGNGDMVG
-506 AGWHLID
+506 SGWHLI
-513 NSWYYMNG
+513 NNKWYYFGG
-521 SGAMCSNRWIGN
+521 SGAMYSNRWIGN
-533 YYVGGSGAML
+533 YYVGGNGEMM
-543 TNTWVGSYWVGADGN
+543 TNTWVGSYWVGADGK
-558 WIPNYD
+558 WIPNYN
-564 PDQNA
+564 PDANA
-569 KWVQDGNTWYYQR
+569 NWVKSGNTWYYQR
-582 TDGSR
+582 PDGSKL
-587 ITNSWKK
+587 TNSWKR
-594 INGTWYYFAG
+594 IN
-604 SGAMLTGWNVVGG
+604 
-617 SWYFFNG
+617 
-624 SGAMQTGWGQVD
+624 
-636 GSWYYFGGDGAMKTG
+636 GSWYYFGADGAMTTG
-651 WINDG
+651 WKYVDGYKFYFGTDG
-656 KRNYYLKP
+656 KMVQDVDK
-664 NGVWKNILI
+664 LI
-673 GVIGNNEA
+673 GKQSSYRITVNRVKCQVTVYAANETGNYCIPVKTFTCSVGKA
-681 GAATTAAKVREM
+681 GTPTHAGTYATLKKQNPVELMGPSWGKYGTQINNYGDWFHSVACSNPDPTYALAAGNYNMLGQPASHGCVRLCVRDAKWIYDNCGLYTR
-693 GVDAVIVTGGY
+693 VDISDTEYTPFDKAPTIKIPAGQNW
-704 DPSQYDGIII
+704 DP
-714 PGGGDLDPSRY
+714 
-725 GQANTGSSNIDNVLD
+725 T
-740 DRQIDAVKRSAEA
+740 DA
-753 GKPVLGICKGIQLV
+753 
-767 NVAFGGT
+767 
-774 LNQNIGGH
+774 
-782 MGVWHSAHVVAGGWL
+782 
-797 SGVYSGSVSVL
+797 
-808 SYHHQSIRD
+808 D
-817 LAPGF
+817 
-822 QVDMRAGDGTVEAI
+822 
-836 SNSAKRVYGV
+836 AKR
-846 QFHPEQMNND
+846 
-856 AGNRCMKQFVAICT
+856 
-870 N
+870 

>member
-1 MKKRRGIL
+1 MKKRRSIL
-9 FALGIVLTLSVAVPA
+9 FTLGIVLSLAVAVPA

-35 TQDSAENEQEQ
+35 TQDSAENEKQQ

-51 NSTDA
+51 NATDA
-56 AQIPQIQ
+56 VQIPQIQ
-63 DEEKSADAA
+63 DEEKSADAD
-72 GAEKEV
+72 GAKKEV
-78 TPTWEKH
+78 VPTWEKH

-99 STDPDNDGYAHDT
+99 STDSNNDGYAHDK
-112 VYTNDGKTYCFNEEG
+112 VYTNDGKTYYINEDG

-135 VDASATDSSATDP
+135 VDDSETNP
-148 SAVKLDPG
+148 SADKLEPG

-196 GKAVNTGEKAGWQQP
+196 GKAADTREKAGWQQP

-217 LKEDGTIDTSKAG
+217 LKEDGTVDTSKTG

-241 GKGVAAIQKAGWY
+241 SKGVAAIQNAGWY
-254 QIENRW
+254 QIENSW
-260 YMLKNDGS
+260 YMLKNDGT

-277 QINGNWYFLKADG
+277 QINGRWYFLKADG

-308 FLNAEG
+308 FLNEDG

-361 GWRAINGKWYYL
+361 GWRVINGKWYYL

-467 LNRGGTWYYLT
+467 LNHGGTWYYLT
-478 GSGAMVEGW
+478 GSGAMATGW
-487 AYIGGSWYYMV
+487 INLGGTWYYLN
-498 PGNGAMVG
+498 PGNGSMVG
-506 AGWHLID
+506 AGWHLI
-513 NSWYYMNG
+513 NNKWYYFDG
-521 SGAMCSNRWIGN
+521 SGAMYSNRWIGN
-533 YYVGGSGAML
+533 YYVGGNGEML
-543 TNTWVGSYWVGADGN
+543 ANTWVGSYWVGADGK

-564 PDQNA
+564 PDANA
-569 KWVQDGNTWYYQR
+569 NWVKSGNTWYYQR
-582 TDGSR
+582 PDGSKL
-587 ITNSWKK
+587 TNSWKR
-594 INGTWYYFAG
+594 IN
-604 SGAMLTGWNVVGG
+604 
-617 SWYFFNG
+617 
-624 SGAMQTGWGQVD
+624 
-636 GSWYYFGGDGAMKTG
+636 GSWYYFGADGAMTTG
-651 WINDG
+651 WKYVDGYKFYFGTDG
-656 KRNYYLKP
+656 KM
-664 NGVWKNILI
+664 VQDVDSLI
-673 GVIGNNEA
+673 GKQSSYKLTVNRVKCQVTVYAANETGNYCIPVKTFTCSV
-681 GAATTAAKVREM
+681 GKAATPTHVGTYQTVRKSNPVELMGPSWGKYGTQINAYGDWFHSVACSNPDPTYSLAAGNYNMLGQPASHGCVRLCVRDAKWIYDNCGLYTTVVVSDTEYTPFDKVPTIKIPA
-693 GVDAVIVTGGY
+693 GQNW
-704 DPSQYDGIII
+704 DPTDT
-714 PGGGDLDPSRY
+714 D
-725 GQANTGSSNIDNVLD
+725 
-740 DRQIDAVKRSAEA
+740 
-753 GKPVLGICKGIQLV
+753 
-767 NVAFGGT
+767 
-774 LNQNIGGH
+774 
-782 MGVWHSAHVVAGGWL
+782 
-797 SGVYSGSVSVL
+797 
-808 SYHHQSIRD
+808 
-817 LAPGF
+817 
-822 QVDMRAGDGTVEAI
+822 
-836 SNSAKRVYGV
+836 AKR
-846 QFHPEQMNND
+846 
-856 AGNRCMKQFVAICT
+856 
-870 N
+870 

>member
-1 MKKRRGIL
+1 MKKRRSIL
-9 FALGIVLTLSVAVPA
+9 FALGIVLTLSVAVPTI
-24 VAAENVTGTTV
+24 AAENVTGTTV

-46 EAPKE
+46 EASKE
-51 NSTDA
+51 NETDA

-78 TPTWEKH
+78 APTWEKH

-99 STDPDNDGYAHDT
+99 NTDPDNDGYAHDT
-112 VYTNDGKTYCFNEEG
+112 VYTNDGKTYYINEDG

-135 VDASATDSSATDP
+135 VDDSATDP
-148 SAVKLDPG
+148 SADKLEPG
-156 LYYFSKEGNDPSTDT
+156 LYYFSKEGNDPSADT

-217 LKEDGTIDTSKAG
+217 LKEDGTIDTSKTG

-241 GKGVAAIQKAGWY
+241 DKGVAAIQNAGWY

-277 QINGNWYFLKADG
+277 QINGSWYFLKTDG

-361 GWRAINGKWYYL
+361 GWRVINGKWYYL

-401 LSTTGWYLM
+401 LSTTGWYLL

-450 NGAWYYSNGSG
+450 KGAWYYSNGSG

-478 GSGAMVEGW
+478 GSGAMATGW
-487 AYIGGSWYYMV
+487 INLGGTWYYLN
-498 PGNGAMVG
+498 PGNGDMVG
-506 AGWHLID
+506 SGWHLI
-513 NSWYYMNG
+513 NNKWYYFGG
-521 SGAMCSNRWIGN
+521 SGAMYSNRWIGN
-533 YYVGGSGAML
+533 YYVGGNGEMM
-543 TNTWVGSYWVGADGN
+543 TNTWVGSYWVGADGK
-558 WIPNYD
+558 WIPNYN
-564 PDQNA
+564 PDANA
-569 KWVQDGNTWYYQR
+569 NWVKSGNTWYYQR
-582 TDGSR
+582 PDGSKL
-587 ITNSWKK
+587 TNSWKR
-594 INGTWYYFAG
+594 IN
-604 SGAMLTGWNVVGG
+604 
-617 SWYFFNG
+617 
-624 SGAMQTGWGQVD
+624 
-636 GSWYYFGGDGAMKTG
+636 GSWYYFGADGAMTTG
-651 WINDG
+651 WKYVDGYKFYFGTDG
-656 KRNYYLKP
+656 KMVQDVDK
-664 NGVWKNILI
+664 LI
-673 GVIGNNEA
+673 GKQSSYRITVNRVKCQVTVYAANETGNYCIPVKTFTCSVGKA
-681 GAATTAAKVREM
+681 GTPTHAGTYATLKKQNPVELMGPSWGKYGTQINNYGDWFHSVACSNPDPTYALAAGNYNMLGQPASHGCVRLCVRDAKWIYDNCGLYTR
-693 GVDAVIVTGGY
+693 VDISDTEYTPFDKAPTIKIPAGQNW
-704 DPSQYDGIII
+704 DP
-714 PGGGDLDPSRY
+714 
-725 GQANTGSSNIDNVLD
+725 T
-740 DRQIDAVKRSAEA
+740 DA
-753 GKPVLGICKGIQLV
+753 
-767 NVAFGGT
+767 
-774 LNQNIGGH
+774 
-782 MGVWHSAHVVAGGWL
+782 
-797 SGVYSGSVSVL
+797 
-808 SYHHQSIRD
+808 D
-817 LAPGF
+817 
-822 QVDMRAGDGTVEAI
+822 
-836 SNSAKRVYGV
+836 AKR
-846 QFHPEQMNND
+846 
-856 AGNRCMKQFVAICT
+856 
-870 N
+870 

>member
-1 MKKRRGIL
+1 MYVRKNTGGEQMKKRRGIL

-35 TQDSAENEQEQ
+35 TQDSVENEQEQ
-46 EAPKE
+46 EASKE
-51 NSTDA
+51 NETDA

-72 GAEKEV
+72 GAEKKV
-78 TPTWEKH
+78 APTWEKH

-99 STDPDNDGYAHDT
+99 NSYAHDT
-112 VYTNDGKTYCFNEEG
+112 FYTNDGKTYYINEDG

-135 VDASATDSSATDP
+135 VDDSATDP
-148 SAVKLDPG
+148 SADKLEPG

-182 EADENGAWHYLGSD
+182 EADENGAWYYLGSD
-196 GKAVNTGEKAGWQQP
+196 GKAVNTGEKTGWQQP

-217 LKEDGTIDTSKAG
+217 LKEDGTIDTSKTG

-241 GKGVAAIQKAGWY
+241 DKGVAVIQNAGWY

-260 YMLKNDGS
+260 YMLKNDGT

-277 QINGNWYFLKADG
+277 QINGSWYFLKADG

-349 SWYWIEN
+349 AWYWIEN

-361 GWRAINGKWYYL
+361 GWRVINGKWYYL

-394 SDGSGAM
+394 SEGSGAM
-401 LSTTGWYLM
+401 LSTTGWYLL

-450 NGAWYYSNGSG
+450 KGVWYYSNGSG

-478 GSGAMVEGW
+478 GSGAMATGW
-487 AYIGGSWYYMV
+487 INLGGTWYYLN
-498 PGNGAMVG
+498 PGNGDMMG
-506 AGWHLID
+506 AGWHLI
-513 NSWYYMNG
+513 NNKWYYFDG
-521 SGAMCSNRWIGN
+521 SGAMYSNRWIGN
-533 YYVGGSGAML
+533 YYVGGNGDML
-543 TNTWVGSYWVGADGN
+543 TNTWVGSYWVGADGK

-564 PDQNA
+564 PDANA
-569 KWVQDGNTWYYQR
+569 NWVKSGNTWYYQR
-582 TDGSR
+582 PDGSKL
-587 ITNSWKK
+587 TNSWKR
-594 INGTWYYFAG
+594 IN
-604 SGAMLTGWNVVGG
+604 
-617 SWYFFNG
+617 
-624 SGAMQTGWGQVD
+624 
-636 GSWYYFGGDGAMKTG
+636 GSWYYFGADSAMTTG
-651 WINDG
+651 WKYVDGYKFYFGTDG
-656 KRNYYLKP
+656 KM
-664 NGVWKNILI
+664 VQDVDSLI
-673 GVIGNNEA
+673 GKQSSYKLTVNRVKCQVTAYAANETGNYCIPVKTFTCSV
-681 GAATTAAKVREM
+681 GKAATPTHVGTYQTLRKSNPVELM
-693 GVDAVIVTGGY
+693 GPSWGKYGTQINAYGDWFHSVACSNP
-704 DPSQYDGIII
+704 DP
-714 PGGGDLDPSRY
+714 
-725 GQANTGSSNIDNVLD
+725 T
-740 DRQIDAVKRSAEA
+740 
-753 GKPVLGICKGIQLV
+753 
-767 NVAFGGT
+767 
-774 LNQNIGGH
+774 
-782 MGVWHSAHVVAGGWL
+782 
-797 SGVYSGSVSVL
+797 YS
-808 SYHHQSIRD
+808 
-817 LAPGF
+817 LA
-822 QVDMRAGDGTVEAI
+822 
-836 SNSAKRVYGV
+836 
-846 QFHPEQMNND
+846 
-856 AGNRCMKQFVAICT
+856 AGNYNMLGQPASHGCVRLCVRDAKWIYDNCGLYTTVVVSDTEYTPFDKVPTIKIPAGQNWDPTDTDARR
-870 N
+870 

>member
-1 MKKRRGIL
+1 MKKRRSIL

-51 NSTDA
+51 NNTDA

-78 TPTWEKH
+78 APTWEKH
-85 KTDGGEAWRLKLGE
+85 KTDGGEVWRLKLG
-99 STDPDNDGYAHDT
+99 DGYPYDT
-112 VYTNDGKTYCFNEEG
+112 VYIIDGKTYYVYTIDGKTYCINEGG

-135 VDASATDSSATDP
+135 VDDSATGP
-148 SAVKLDPG
+148 E

-171 LGSMLKDCWAQ
+171 HGSMLKDCWAQ

-217 LKEDGTIDTSKAG
+217 LKEDGTIDTSKTG

-241 GKGVAAIQKAGWY
+241 DKGVAAIQKAGWY

-277 QINGNWYFLKADG
+277 QINGSWYFLKADG

-297 GMQTGINGKTY
+297 GMQTGIDGKTY

-361 GWRAINGKWYYL
+361 GWRVINGKWYYL

-401 LSTTGWYLM
+401 LSTTGWYLL

-431 GTWYYMG
+431 ETWYYMG

-478 GSGAMVEGW
+478 GSGAMATGW
-487 AYIGGSWYYMV
+487 INLGGTWYYLN
-498 PGNGAMVG
+498 PGNGDMVG
-506 AGWHLID
+506 AGWHLI
-513 NSWYYMNG
+513 NNKWYYFGG
-521 SGAMCSNRWIGN
+521 SGAMYSNRWIGN
-533 YYVGGSGAML
+533 YYVGGNGEML
-543 TNTWVGSYWVGADGN
+543 TNTWVGSYWVGADGK

-564 PDQNA
+564 PDANA
-569 KWVQDGNTWYYQR
+569 NWVKSGNTWYYQR
-582 TDGSR
+582 PDGSKL
-587 ITNSWKK
+587 TNSWKR
-594 INGTWYYFAG
+594 IN
-604 SGAMLTGWNVVGG
+604 
-617 SWYFFNG
+617 
-624 SGAMQTGWGQVD
+624 
-636 GSWYYFGGDGAMKTG
+636 GSWYYFGADGAMTTG
-651 WINDG
+651 WKYVDGYKFYFGTDG
-656 KRNYYLKP
+656 KMVQDVDK
-664 NGVWKNILI
+664 LI
-673 GVIGNNEA
+673 GKQSSYRITVNRVKCQVTVYAANETGNYCIPVKTFTCSVGKA
-681 GAATTAAKVREM
+681 GTPTHAGTYATLKKQNPVELMGPSWGKYGTQINNYGDWFHSVACSNPDPTYALAAGNYNMLGQPASHGCVRLCVRDAKWIYDNCGLYTR
-693 GVDAVIVTGGY
+693 VDISDTEYTPFDKAPTIKIPASQNW
-704 DPSQYDGIII
+704 DP
-714 PGGGDLDPSRY
+714 
-725 GQANTGSSNIDNVLD
+725 T
-740 DRQIDAVKRSAEA
+740 DA
-753 GKPVLGICKGIQLV
+753 
-767 NVAFGGT
+767 
-774 LNQNIGGH
+774 
-782 MGVWHSAHVVAGGWL
+782 
-797 SGVYSGSVSVL
+797 
-808 SYHHQSIRD
+808 D
-817 LAPGF
+817 
-822 QVDMRAGDGTVEAI
+822 
-836 SNSAKRVYGV
+836 AKR
-846 QFHPEQMNND
+846 
-856 AGNRCMKQFVAICT
+856 
-870 N
+870 

>member
-1 MKKRRGIL
+1 MKKRRSIL

-35 TQDSAENEQEQ
+35 TQDFAENEKEQ

-51 NSTDA
+51 NETDA
-56 AQIPQIQ
+56 VPISQRQ
-63 DEEKSADAA
+63 DEEKSADAD
-72 GAEKEV
+72 GEEKEV
-78 TPTWEKH
+78 TPTWEKYE
-85 KTDGGEAWRLKLGE
+85 TEDGDAWRLKLGE
-99 STDPDNDGYAHDT
+99 STAPDNGYAHDT
-112 VYTNDGKTYCFNEEG
+112 VYTNEGKTYYINKNG

-135 VDASATDSSATDP
+135 VDESATAD
-148 SAVKLDPG
+148 KLEPG

-196 GKAVNTGEKAGWQQP
+196 GKAVNTGEKAGWQKP

-241 GKGVAAIQKAGWY
+241 DKGVAAIQNAGWY

-260 YMLKNDGS
+260 YMLKNDGT
-268 RDTSKVNWQ
+268 RDTSKVDWQ
-277 QINGNWYFLKADG
+277 QINGSWYFLKADG

-361 GWRAINGKWYYL
+361 GWRVINGKWYYL

-401 LSTTGWYLM
+401 LTTTGWYLM

-478 GSGAMVEGW
+478 GSGAMATGW
-487 AYIGGSWYYMV
+487 INLGGTWYYLN
-498 PGNGAMVG
+498 PGKGDMVG
-506 AGWHLID
+506 AGWHLI
-513 NSWYYMNG
+513 NNKWYYF
-521 SGAMCSNRWIGN
+521 
-533 YYVGGSGAML
+533 GGSGAMYS
-543 TNTWVGSYWVGADGN
+543 NRW
-558 WIPNYD
+558 
-564 PDQNA
+564 
-569 KWVQDGNTWYYQR
+569 K
-582 TDGSR
+582 R
-587 ITNSWKK
+587 IN
-594 INGTWYYFAG
+594 
-604 SGAMLTGWNVVGG
+604 
-617 SWYFFNG
+617 
-624 SGAMQTGWGQVD
+624 
-636 GSWYYFGGDGAMKTG
+636 GSWYYFGADGAMTTG
-651 WINDG
+651 WKYVDGYKFYFGTDG
-656 KRNYYLKP
+656 KMVQDVDK
-664 NGVWKNILI
+664 LI
-673 GVIGNNEA
+673 GKQSSYKLTVNRVKCQVTVYAANETGNYCIPVKTFTCSV
-681 GAATTAAKVREM
+681 GKAATPTHVGTYQTVRKSNPVELM
-693 GVDAVIVTGGY
+693 GPSWGKYGTQINAYGDWFHSVACSNP
-704 DPSQYDGIII
+704 DP
-714 PGGGDLDPSRY
+714 
-725 GQANTGSSNIDNVLD
+725 T
-740 DRQIDAVKRSAEA
+740 
-753 GKPVLGICKGIQLV
+753 
-767 NVAFGGT
+767 
-774 LNQNIGGH
+774 
-782 MGVWHSAHVVAGGWL
+782 
-797 SGVYSGSVSVL
+797 YS
-808 SYHHQSIRD
+808 
-817 LAPGF
+817 LA
-822 QVDMRAGDGTVEAI
+822 
-836 SNSAKRVYGV
+836 
-846 QFHPEQMNND
+846 
-856 AGNRCMKQFVAICT
+856 AGNYNMLGQPASHGCVRLCVRDAKWIYDNCGLYTTVVVSDTEYTPFDKVPTIKIPAGQNWDPTDTDARR
-870 N
+870 